1 MSLHPF
7 SPLNVGTDP
16 RTVHLPGHMSTTT
29 TIIDGKNG
37 SVPSSSMKVGKKS
50 VTEDLVT
57 TFSSPAAWLLVVAL
71 IVTWS
76 AVAIVM
82 FDLVDYKDLA
92 GIATYAQHCDDPC
105 FPPGRSVHKLSTEP
119 LRIIHETLE
128 ESSDWIYGFFSLL
141 SDIVWSDDDDSDEG
155 EVEPS
160 LKKEIQKQKTERP
173 EKRTPA
179 KAHRDKPE
187 KQDKIERKEP
197 PKVTSKD
204 KLERQEKPE
213 KKERHAAVHKE
224 KPEKPEKQ
232 EKKVLPKVTQKD
244 APERHEKAEKKPPPK
259 EEKKVKSTKVEAK
272 VKKEVKDGKGE
283 AKMTTEKVKQAETK
297 TTETGLIKAKTKVKE
312 EKALQT
318 VTKSDKKDQYAFCRY
333 VIDMFAQGDFYPGA
347 GHKEFAPPRLLLEH
361 SPRKKP
367 AAIEEEKSV
376 VVPREVKKRKEEKKK
391 SDEKKSMTETKV
403 KEKTGTRE
411 KAHEKTTVP
420 EIKKAD
426 ISVLAAKC
434 SSYFEFKTD
443 HFSCRDKKEAAV
455 SKELKKPAKAPAAN
469 PAIKKAAA
477 PGKTT
482 KKEAKVHA
490 VETPKL
496 KAGLEKKEAKATK
509 AAVQDKPKMK
519 QGNPGKDKEL
529 KSPAATKVKDHAKE
543 KKGKNPTSL
552 KEKVITG
559 PSNVT
564 KEARLSPPSL
574 QKRADSLK
582 GKNPKNL
589 ESLREK
595 ETGKRKDV
603 KPPTALKEKDSSKQ
617 KEIKASTNPKEK
629 AAVKKEEKKA
639 TSENPH
645 EHKHERVK
653 HEKAV
658 SQTKPEEK
666 MKQQKTTPTEKS
678 AQAKPTK
685 HETVK
690 HEKDIPLTKP
700 VKPKNTAK
708 PTAEIPTSATKKPK
722 TIKEK
727 EEKTTVKKQLKDEK
741 TKVKEDP
748 RHQNLT
754 SGKIRVQ
761 NRLRKLKVHKSMGRD
776 KIQPWVLK
784 ELAEEVAMPL
794 PNIFEKS
801 WQSGGVPTDWKRGN
815 IIPIFKKGDK
825 EEAGYDRSV
834 SLTPGSG
841 KIMEQLI
848 LETLLRHKLNNEMI
862 GNSQH
867 GITKVKSCLTNFLSF
882 YHRVTAVVDEGRATG
897 IISLDLNQGTVPR
910 DIYVSKMERRGSD
923 EWATGWIKNWLDDHA
938 QSVEVSGAMS
948 KWKAVPSG
956 VPQGSVFG
964 LVLFNIFIGDMDSG
978 FQCTLS
984 EFTDDTQ
991 MCDAVN
997 TLEGR
1002 NNTQRD
1008 LVRLERWA
1016 QVILMKLNNAKCEV
1030 LHLVWGSPKNNFRL
1044 GREWK
1049 EASAGEKDLGL
1060 LVNERLDM
1068 TQQCVLEVKKAVCIL
1083 GCIKSSV
1090 ASTSKEVILSLY
1102 SALVRPQL
1110 EYCVQDWE
1118 PEHKKDVDMLE
1129 QVQKGVIK
1137 LSTGLEHISYEDRL
1151 REMGHFSLEKRRL
1164 RGYLITIFQY
1174 LQGACKRAKE
1184 GHFTTACSDRENG
1197 FKLKEVGFSLDIRE
1211 KVFTM
1216 RVVRLWNRLPRE
1228 VVASPSLEVFKARLG
1243 GTLRYLV

>member
-1 MSLHPF
+1 MAEI
-7 SPLNVGTDP
+7 TAE
-16 RTVHLPGHMSTTT
+16 GHMSTTT

-37 SVPSSSMKVGKKS
+37 SVPSSSMRVGKKS
-50 VTEDLVT
+50 VTEDFVN

-92 GIATYAQHCDDPC
+92 GIAQHCDDPC

-179 KAHRDKPE
+179 KATQRDKPE
-187 KQDKIERKEP
+187 KQEKTERKEP

-232 EKKVLPKVTQKD
+232 EKKVPPKVTQKD
-244 APERHEKAEKKPPPK
+244 APERHEKTEKKTPPK

-283 AKMTTEKVKQAETK
+283 AKMAEKVKQAETK

-391 SDEKKSMTETKV
+391 SDEKKTMTETKV
-403 KEKTGTRE
+403 KEKTGKKE
-411 KAHEKTTVP
+411 KAHEKTSVP
-420 EIKKAD
+420 EIKKA
-426 ISVLAAKC
+426 
-434 SSYFEFKTD
+434 
-443 HFSCRDKKEAAV
+443 DKKEAAV

-490 VETPKL
+490 
-496 KAGLEKKEAKATK
+496 GLEKKEGKATK
-509 AAVQDKPKMK
+509 AAVQD
-519 QGNPGKDKEL
+519 PGKDKEL
-529 KSPAATKVKDHAKE
+529 KSPAATKNKEHAKVKE
-543 KKGKNPTSL
+543 RKNPTSL

-564 KEARLSPPSL
+564 KEARFSPPSL
-574 QKRADSLK
+574 QKRADPLK
-582 GKNPKNL
+582 VKNLKNP
-589 ESLREK
+589 ESIREK

-603 KPPTALKEKDSSKQ
+603 KPPTAFKEKDSSKR
-617 KEIKASTNPKEK
+617 KEIKASNNPKEK
-629 AAVKKEEKKA
+629 AAVKKEGEKKA
-639 TSENPH
+639 TSENTH
-645 EHKHERVK
+645 EHKHERAK
-653 HEKAV
+653 REKAV
-658 SQTKPEEK
+658 SQSKPEEK

-678 AQAKPTK
+678 AQAKPAK
-685 HETVK
+685 HEAIR
-690 HEKDIPLTKP
+690 HEKDVPLTKP

-727 EEKTTVKKQLKDEK
+727 EEKTTTKKQLKDEK
-741 TKVKEDP
+741 PKVKEDP

-754 SGKIRVQ
+754 SGKDRVQ
-761 NRLRKLKVHKSMGRD
+761 TRLRNLKVYKSMGPD
-776 KIQPWVLK
+776 KILPWVLK
-784 ELAEEVAMPL
+784 ELAEEAAMPL
-794 PNIFEKS
+794 SNIFEKS
-801 WQSGGVPTDWKRGN
+801 WQSGGVPTDLKKGN
-815 IIPIFKKGDK
+815 IMPIFKKGDQ
-825 EEAGYDRSV
+825 EEPGNDRSV
-834 SLTPGSG
+834 SLPPVSG
-841 KIMEQLI
+841 KIMEKLL
-848 LETLLRHKLNNEMI
+848 LETLLRHKENNEMT
-862 GNSQH
+862 GDSQY
-867 GITKVKSCLTNFLSF
+867 GMTKVESCLTNFLAS
-882 YHRVTAVVDEGRATG
+882 YDRVTAVVDEGRATG
-897 IISLDLNQGTVPR
+897 IISLDLNKGTVPH

-938 QSVEVSGAMS
+938 QSAEVSGAMS
-948 KWKAVPSG
+948 KWKAVPRG

-964 LVLFNIFIGDMDSG
+964 LVLFNIFIADMESG

-984 EFTDDTQ
+984 EFTDDSDDTQ

-1002 NNTQRD
+1002 NNTQKD
-1008 LVRLERWA
+1008 LVRFERWA
-1016 QVILMKLNNAKCEV
+1016 QVILMKFNNAKCEV
-1030 LHLVWGSPKNNFRL
+1030 LHLVWRSPKNSFRL

-1049 EASAGEKDLGL
+1049 ETRAGETDLGL
-1060 LVNERLDM
+1060 PVHENLDM

-1129 QVQKGVIK
+1129 QVQEGVIK
-1137 LSTGLEHISYEDRL
+1137 LSPGLEHISYEDRL
-1151 REMGHFSLEKRRL
+1151 REMGQFSLEKRRL
-1164 RGYLITIFQY
+1164 RGYLIAVFQY

-1184 GHFTTACSDRENG
+1184 GLVTTACSDRENG
-1197 FKLKEVGFSLDIRE
+1197 FKLKDVGFSLDIRE
-1211 KVFTM
+1211 KVFTV

-1228 VVASPSLEVFKARLG
+1228 VVDSPSLEVFKARLG
-1243 GTLRYLV
+1243 RTLRYLV

>member
-1 MSLHPF
+1 MAEI
-7 SPLNVGTDP
+7 TAE
-16 RTVHLPGHMSTTT
+16 GHMSTTT

-50 VTEDLVT
+50 VTEDFVN

-92 GIATYAQHCDDPC
+92 GIAQHCDDPC

-179 KAHRDKPE
+179 KATQRDKPE
-187 KQDKIERKEP
+187 KPEKTERKEP

-204 KLERQEKPE
+204 KLERLEKPE

-224 KPEKPEKQ
+224 KSEKPEKQ
-232 EKKVLPKVTQKD
+232 EKKAPSKVTQKD
-244 APERHEKAEKKPPPK
+244 APERHEKTEKKPPPK
-259 EEKKVKSTKVEAK
+259 EEKKVKGTKVEAK

-283 AKMTTEKVKQAETK
+283 AKTAEKVKQAETK

-367 AAIEEEKSV
+367 AAIEEEEKSV

-391 SDEKKSMTETKV
+391 SDEKKTMTETKV
-403 KEKTGTRE
+403 KEKTGKKE
-411 KAHEKTTVP
+411 KAHEKTAVP
-420 EIKKAD
+420 EIKKA
-426 ISVLAAKC
+426 
-434 SSYFEFKTD
+434 
-443 HFSCRDKKEAAV
+443 DKKEAAV

-477 PGKTT
+477 PEPHKKEKIMESGKTT

-490 VETPKL
+490 AVETLKPK
-496 KAGLEKKEAKATK
+496 GLEKKEGKAMK
-509 AAVQDKPKMK
+509 AAVQDKAKMK

-529 KSPAATKVKDHAKE
+529 KSPAATKNKEHAKVKE
-543 KKGKNPTSL
+543 GKNPTSL

-564 KEARLSPPSL
+564 KEARLSPPNL

-582 GKNPKNL
+582 VKNLKNP
-589 ESLREK
+589 ESIREK
-595 ETGKRKDV
+595 EAGKRKDV
-603 KPPTALKEKDSSKQ
+603 KPPTALKEKDSSKR
-617 KEIKASTNPKEK
+617 KEIKASNNPKEK
-629 AAVKKEEKKA
+629 AAVKKEGEKKA

-653 HEKAV
+653 REKAV
-658 SQTKPEEK
+658 SQSKPEEK

-678 AQAKPTK
+678 AQAKPAK
-685 HETVK
+685 HEAVR
-690 HEKDIPLTKP
+690 HEKDVPLTKP

-727 EEKTTVKKQLKDEK
+727 EEKTTAKKQLKDEK

-754 SGKIRVQ
+754 SGKDRVQ
-761 NRLRKLKVHKSMGRD
+761 NHLRNLKVYKSMGPD

-794 PNIFEKS
+794 SNIFEKS
-801 WQSGGVPTDWKRGN
+801 WQSGGVPTDWKKGN
-815 IIPIFKKGDK
+815 IVPIFKKGDK
-825 EEAGYDRSV
+825 GEPGNDRSV
-834 SLTPGSG
+834 SLPSVSG
-841 KIMEQLI
+841 KIMEQLL
-848 LETLLRHKLNNEMI
+848 LETLLMHKENNEMI

-867 GITKVKSCLTNFLSF
+867 GMTKEKSCLTNFLAF
-882 YHRVTAVVDEGRATG
+882 YDRVTAVVDEGRATG
-897 IISLDLNQGTVPR
+897 IISLDLNKDTVPH

-938 QSVEVSGAMS
+938 QNVEVSGAMS
-948 KWKAVPSG
+948 KWKAVPSS

-964 LVLFNIFIGDMDSG
+964 LVLFNIFISDMESG

-984 EFTDDTQ
+984 EFPDDTDDTEV
-991 MCDAVN
+991 CDAVN

-1016 QVILMKLNNAKCEV
+1016 QVILMKFNNAKCEV
-1030 LHLVWGSPKNNFRL
+1030 LHLVWRSPKNNFRL
-1044 GREWK
+1044 GTEWK
-1049 EASAGEKDLGL
+1049 EAKAGEKDLGL
-1060 LVNERLDM
+1060 PVHEKLDM

-1090 ASTSKEVILSLY
+1090 TSTSKEVILSLY

-1110 EYCVQDWE
+1110 EYCFQDWE

-1129 QVQKGVIK
+1129 QVQEGVIK
-1137 LSTGLEHISYEDRL
+1137 LRSGLEHISYEDRL
-1151 REMGHFSLEKRRL
+1151 REMGQFSLEKRRL
-1164 RGYLITIFQY
+1164 RGYLITVFQY
-1174 LQGACKRAKE
+1174 IQGACKRANE
-1184 GHFTTACSDRENG
+1184 RLFTTACSDRENG

-1211 KVFTM
+1211 KVFTV
-1216 RVVRLWNRLPRE
+1216 RVVRLWNRLPKE
-1228 VVASPSLEVFKARLG
+1228 VVDSPSVEVFKARLG
-1243 GTLRYLV
+1243 RTLRYLV

>member
-1 MSLHPF
+1 MAEI
-7 SPLNVGTDP
+7 TAE
-16 RTVHLPGHMSTTT
+16 GHMSTTT

-37 SVPSSSMKVGKKS
+37 SVPSSSMRVGKKS
-50 VTEDLVT
+50 VTEDFVN

-92 GIATYAQHCDDPC
+92 GIAQHCDDPC

-179 KAHRDKPE
+179 KATQRDKPE
-187 KQDKIERKEP
+187 KQEKTERKEP

-232 EKKVLPKVTQKD
+232 EKKAPPKVTQKD
-244 APERHEKAEKKPPPK
+244 APERHEKTEKKTPPK

-283 AKMTTEKVKQAETK
+283 AKMAEKVKQAETK

-391 SDEKKSMTETKV
+391 SDEKKTMTETKV
-403 KEKTGTRE
+403 KEKTGKKE
-411 KAHEKTTVP
+411 KAHEKISVP
-420 EIKKAD
+420 EIKKA
-426 ISVLAAKC
+426 
-434 SSYFEFKTD
+434 
-443 HFSCRDKKEAAV
+443 DKKEAAV

-490 VETPKL
+490 
-496 KAGLEKKEAKATK
+496 GLEKKEGKATK

-529 KSPAATKVKDHAKE
+529 KSPAATKNKEHAKVKE
-543 KKGKNPTSL
+543 KKNPTSL

-564 KEARLSPPSL
+564 KEARFSPPSL
-574 QKRADSLK
+574 QKRADPLK
-582 GKNPKNL
+582 VKNLKNP
-589 ESLREK
+589 ESIREK

-603 KPPTALKEKDSSKQ
+603 KPPTAFKEKDSSKR
-617 KEIKASTNPKEK
+617 KEIKASNNPKEK
-629 AAVKKEEKKA
+629 AAVKKEGEKKA
-639 TSENPH
+639 TSENTH
-645 EHKHERVK
+645 EHKHERAK
-653 HEKAV
+653 REKAV
-658 SQTKPEEK
+658 SQSKPEEK

-678 AQAKPTK
+678 AQAKPAK
-685 HETVK
+685 HEAIR
-690 HEKDIPLTKP
+690 HEKDVPLTKP

-727 EEKTTVKKQLKDEK
+727 EEKTTTKKQLKDEK
-741 TKVKEDP
+741 PKVKEDP

-754 SGKIRVQ
+754 SGKDRVQ
-761 NRLRKLKVHKSMGRD
+761 TRLRNLKVYKSMGPD
-776 KIQPWVLK
+776 KILPWVLK
-784 ELAEEVAMPL
+784 ELAEEAAMPL
-794 PNIFEKS
+794 SNIFEKS
-801 WQSGGVPTDWKRGN
+801 WQSGGVPTDLKKGN
-815 IIPIFKKGDK
+815 IMPIFKMGDK
-825 EEAGYDRSV
+825 EEPGNDRSV
-834 SLTPGSG
+834 SLPPVSG
-841 KIMEQLI
+841 KIMEKLL
-848 LETLLRHKLNNEMI
+848 LETLLRHKENNEMT
-862 GNSQH
+862 GDSQY
-867 GITKVKSCLTNFLSF
+867 GMTKVESCLTNFLAS
-882 YHRVTAVVDEGRATG
+882 YDRVTAVVDEGRATG
-897 IISLDLNQGTVPR
+897 IISLDLNKGTVPH

-923 EWATGWIKNWLDDHA
+923 EWVTGWIKNWLDDHA
-938 QSVEVSGAMS
+938 QSAEVSGAMS
-948 KWKAVPSG
+948 KWKAVPRG

-964 LVLFNIFIGDMDSG
+964 LVLFNIFIADMESG

-984 EFTDDTQ
+984 EFTDDSDDTDDTQ

-1002 NNTQRD
+1002 NNTQKD
-1008 LVRLERWA
+1008 LVRFERWA
-1016 QVILMKLNNAKCEV
+1016 QVILMKFNNAKCEV
-1030 LHLVWGSPKNNFRL
+1030 LHLVWRSPKNSFRL

-1049 EASAGEKDLGL
+1049 ETRAGETDLGP
-1060 LVNERLDM
+1060 VHENLDM

-1129 QVQKGVIK
+1129 QVQEGVIK
-1137 LSTGLEHISYEDRL
+1137 LSPGLEHISYEDRL
-1151 REMGHFSLEKRRL
+1151 REMGQFSLEKRRL
-1164 RGYLITIFQY
+1164 RGYLITVFQY

-1184 GHFTTACSDRENG
+1184 GLVTTACSDRENG

-1211 KVFTM
+1211 KVFTV

-1228 VVASPSLEVFKARLG
+1228 VVDSPSLEVFKARLG
-1243 GTLRYLV
+1243 RTLRYLV

>member
-1 MSLHPF
+1 MAEI
-7 SPLNVGTDP
+7 TAE
-16 RTVHLPGHMSTTT
+16 GHMSTTT

-37 SVPSSSMKVGKKS
+37 SVPSSSMRVGKKS
-50 VTEDLVT
+50 VTEDFVN

-92 GIATYAQHCDDPC
+92 GIAQHCDDPC

-179 KAHRDKPE
+179 KATQRDKPE
-187 KQDKIERKEP
+187 KQEKTERKEP

-232 EKKVLPKVTQKD
+232 EKKAPPKVTQKD
-244 APERHEKAEKKPPPK
+244 APERHEKTEKKTPPK

-283 AKMTTEKVKQAETK
+283 AKMAEKVKQAETK

-391 SDEKKSMTETKV
+391 SDEKKTMTETKV
-403 KEKTGTRE
+403 KEKTGKKE
-411 KAHEKTTVP
+411 KAHEKISVP
-420 EIKKAD
+420 EIKKA
-426 ISVLAAKC
+426 
-434 SSYFEFKTD
+434 
-443 HFSCRDKKEAAV
+443 DKKEAAV

-490 VETPKL
+490 
-496 KAGLEKKEAKATK
+496 GLEKKEGKATK
-509 AAVQDKPKMK
+509 AAVQD
-519 QGNPGKDKEL
+519 PGKDKEL
-529 KSPAATKVKDHAKE
+529 KSPAATKNKEHAKVKE
-543 KKGKNPTSL
+543 KKNPTSL

-564 KEARLSPPSL
+564 KEARFSPPSL
-574 QKRADSLK
+574 QKRADPLK
-582 GKNPKNL
+582 VKNLKNP
-589 ESLREK
+589 ESIREK

-603 KPPTALKEKDSSKQ
+603 KPPTAFKEKDSSKR
-617 KEIKASTNPKEK
+617 KEIKASNNPKEK
-629 AAVKKEEKKA
+629 AAVKKEGEKKA
-639 TSENPH
+639 TSENTH
-645 EHKHERVK
+645 EHKHERAK
-653 HEKAV
+653 REKAV
-658 SQTKPEEK
+658 SQSKPEEK

-678 AQAKPTK
+678 AQAKPAK
-685 HETVK
+685 HEAIR
-690 HEKDIPLTKP
+690 HEKDVPLTKP

-727 EEKTTVKKQLKDEK
+727 EEKTTTKKQLKDEK
-741 TKVKEDP
+741 PKVKEDP

-754 SGKIRVQ
+754 SGKDRVQ
-761 NRLRKLKVHKSMGRD
+761 TRLRNLKVYKSMGPD
-776 KIQPWVLK
+776 KILPWVLK
-784 ELAEEVAMPL
+784 ELAEEAAMPL
-794 PNIFEKS
+794 SNIFEKS
-801 WQSGGVPTDWKRGN
+801 WQSGGVPTDLKKGN
-815 IIPIFKKGDK
+815 IMPIFKMGDK
-825 EEAGYDRSV
+825 EEPGNDRSV
-834 SLTPGSG
+834 SLPPVSG
-841 KIMEQLI
+841 KIMEKLL
-848 LETLLRHKLNNEMI
+848 LETLLRHKENNEMT
-862 GNSQH
+862 GDSQY
-867 GITKVKSCLTNFLSF
+867 GMTKVESCLTNFLAS
-882 YHRVTAVVDEGRATG
+882 YDRVTAVVDEGRATG
-897 IISLDLNQGTVPR
+897 IISLDLNKGTVPH

-923 EWATGWIKNWLDDHA
+923 EWVTGWIKNWLDDHA
-938 QSVEVSGAMS
+938 QSAEVSGAMS
-948 KWKAVPSG
+948 KWKAVPRG

-964 LVLFNIFIGDMDSG
+964 LVLFNIFIADMESG

-984 EFTDDTQ
+984 EFTDDSDDTDDTQ

-1002 NNTQRD
+1002 NNTQKD
-1008 LVRLERWA
+1008 LVRFERWA
-1016 QVILMKLNNAKCEV
+1016 QVILMKFNNAKCEV
-1030 LHLVWGSPKNNFRL
+1030 LHLVWRSPKNSFRL

-1049 EASAGEKDLGL
+1049 ETRAGETDLGP
-1060 LVNERLDM
+1060 VHENLDM

-1129 QVQKGVIK
+1129 QVQEGVIK
-1137 LSTGLEHISYEDRL
+1137 LSPGLEHISYEDRL
-1151 REMGHFSLEKRRL
+1151 REMGQFSLEKRRL
-1164 RGYLITIFQY
+1164 RGYLITVFQY

-1184 GHFTTACSDRENG
+1184 GLVTTACSDRENG

-1211 KVFTM
+1211 KVFTV

-1228 VVASPSLEVFKARLG
+1228 VVDSPSLEVFKARLG
-1243 GTLRYLV
+1243 RTLRYLV

>member
-1 MSLHPF
+1 MAEI
-7 SPLNVGTDP
+7 TAE
-16 RTVHLPGHMSTTT
+16 GHMSTTT

-37 SVPSSSMKVGKKS
+37 SLPSSSMRVGKKS
-50 VTEDLVT
+50 VTEDFVN

-92 GIATYAQHCDDPC
+92 GIAQHCDDPC

-179 KAHRDKPE
+179 KATQRDKPE
-187 KQDKIERKEP
+187 KQEKTERKEP

-232 EKKVLPKVTQKD
+232 EKKVPPKVTQKD
-244 APERHEKAEKKPPPK
+244 APERHEKTEKKTPPK

-283 AKMTTEKVKQAETK
+283 AKMAEKVKQAETK

-391 SDEKKSMTETKV
+391 SDEKKTMTETKV
-403 KEKTGTRE
+403 KEKTGKKE
-411 KAHEKTTVP
+411 KAHEKTSVP
-420 EIKKAD
+420 EIKKA
-426 ISVLAAKC
+426 
-434 SSYFEFKTD
+434 
-443 HFSCRDKKEAAV
+443 DKKEAAV

-477 PGKTT
+477 PEPHKKEKIMESGKTT

-490 VETPKL
+490 
-496 KAGLEKKEAKATK
+496 GLEKKEGKATK
-509 AAVQDKPKMK
+509 AAVQD
-519 QGNPGKDKEL
+519 PGKDKEL
-529 KSPAATKVKDHAKE
+529 KSPAATKNKEHAKVKE
-543 KKGKNPTSL
+543 RKNPTSL

-564 KEARLSPPSL
+564 KEARFSPPSL
-574 QKRADSLK
+574 QKRADPLK
-582 GKNPKNL
+582 VKNLKNP
-589 ESLREK
+589 ESIKEK

-603 KPPTALKEKDSSKQ
+603 KPPTAFKEKDSSKR
-617 KEIKASTNPKEK
+617 KEIKASNNPKEK
-629 AAVKKEEKKA
+629 AAVKKEGEKKA
-639 TSENPH
+639 TSENTH
-645 EHKHERVK
+645 EHKHERAK
-653 HEKAV
+653 REKAV
-658 SQTKPEEK
+658 SQSKPEEK

-678 AQAKPTK
+678 AQAKPAK
-685 HETVK
+685 HEAIR
-690 HEKDIPLTKP
+690 HEKDVPLTKP

-727 EEKTTVKKQLKDEK
+727 EEKTTTKKQLKDEK
-741 TKVKEDP
+741 PKVKEDP

-754 SGKIRVQ
+754 SGKDQVQ
-761 NRLRKLKVHKSMGRD
+761 TRLRNLKVYKSMGPD
-776 KIQPWVLK
+776 KILPWVLK
-784 ELAEEVAMPL
+784 ELAEEAAMPL
-794 PNIFEKS
+794 SNIFEKS
-801 WQSGGVPTDWKRGN
+801 WQSGGVPTDLKKGN
-815 IIPIFKKGDK
+815 IMPIFKKGDQ
-825 EEAGYDRSV
+825 EEPGNDRSV
-834 SLTPGSG
+834 SLPPVSG
-841 KIMEQLI
+841 KIMEKLL
-848 LETLLRHKLNNEMI
+848 LETLLRHKENNEMT
-862 GNSQH
+862 GDSQY
-867 GITKVKSCLTNFLSF
+867 GMTKVESCLTNFLAS
-882 YHRVTAVVDEGRATG
+882 YDRVTAVVDEGRATG
-897 IISLDLNQGTVPR
+897 IISLDLNKGTVPH

-938 QSVEVSGAMS
+938 QSAEVSGAMS
-948 KWKAVPSG
+948 KWKAVPRG

-964 LVLFNIFIGDMDSG
+964 LVLFNIFIADMESG

-984 EFTDDTQ
+984 EFTDDSDDTDDTQ

-1002 NNTQRD
+1002 NNTQKD
-1008 LVRLERWA
+1008 LVRFERWA
-1016 QVILMKLNNAKCEV
+1016 QVILMKFNNAKCEV
-1030 LHLVWGSPKNNFRL
+1030 LHLVWRSPKNSFRL

-1049 EASAGEKDLGL
+1049 ETRAGETDLGL
-1060 LVNERLDM
+1060 PVHENLDM

-1129 QVQKGVIK
+1129 QVQEGVIK
-1137 LSTGLEHISYEDRL
+1137 LSPGLEHISYEDRL
-1151 REMGHFSLEKRRL
+1151 REMGQFSLEKRRL
-1164 RGYLITIFQY
+1164 RGYLIAVFQY

-1184 GHFTTACSDRENG
+1184 GLVTTACSDRENG

-1211 KVFTM
+1211 KVFTV

-1228 VVASPSLEVFKARLG
+1228 VVDSPSLEVFKARLG
-1243 GTLRYLV
+1243 RTLRYLV

>member
-1 MSLHPF
+1 MAEI
-7 SPLNVGTDP
+7 TAE
-16 RTVHLPGHMSTTT
+16 GHMSTTT

-37 SVPSSSMKVGKKS
+37 SVPSSSMRVGKKS
-50 VTEDLVT
+50 VTEDFVN

-92 GIATYAQHCDDPC
+92 
-105 FPPGRSVHKLSTEP
+105 GRSVHKLSTEP

-179 KAHRDKPE
+179 KATQRDKPE
-187 KQDKIERKEP
+187 KQEKTERKEP

-232 EKKVLPKVTQKD
+232 EKKAPPKVTQKD
-244 APERHEKAEKKPPPK
+244 APERHEKTEKKTPPK

-283 AKMTTEKVKQAETK
+283 AKMAEKVKQAETK

-391 SDEKKSMTETKV
+391 SDEKKTMTETKV
-403 KEKTGTRE
+403 KEKTGKKE
-411 KAHEKTTVP
+411 KAHEKISVP
-420 EIKKAD
+420 EIKKA
-426 ISVLAAKC
+426 
-434 SSYFEFKTD
+434 
-443 HFSCRDKKEAAV
+443 DKKEAAV

-477 PGKTT
+477 PEPHKKEKIMESGKTT

-490 VETPKL
+490 AVETPKS
-496 KAGLEKKEAKATK
+496 KAGLEKKEGKATK

-529 KSPAATKVKDHAKE
+529 KSPAATKNKEHAKVKE
-543 KKGKNPTSL
+543 KKNPTSL

-564 KEARLSPPSL
+564 KEARFSPPSL
-574 QKRADSLK
+574 QKRADPLK
-582 GKNPKNL
+582 VKNLKNP
-589 ESLREK
+589 ESIREK

-603 KPPTALKEKDSSKQ
+603 KPPTAFKEKDSSKR
-617 KEIKASTNPKEK
+617 KEIKASNNPKEK
-629 AAVKKEEKKA
+629 AAVKKEGEKKA
-639 TSENPH
+639 TSENTH
-645 EHKHERVK
+645 EHKHERAK
-653 HEKAV
+653 REKAV
-658 SQTKPEEK
+658 SQSKPEEK

-678 AQAKPTK
+678 AQAKPAK
-685 HETVK
+685 HEAIR
-690 HEKDIPLTKP
+690 HEKDVPLTKP

-727 EEKTTVKKQLKDEK
+727 EEKTTTKKQLKDEK
-741 TKVKEDP
+741 PKVKEDP

-754 SGKIRVQ
+754 SGKDRVQ
-761 NRLRKLKVHKSMGRD
+761 TRLRNLKVYKSMGPD
-776 KIQPWVLK
+776 KILPWVLK
-784 ELAEEVAMPL
+784 ELAEEAAMPL
-794 PNIFEKS
+794 SNIFEKS
-801 WQSGGVPTDWKRGN
+801 WQSGGVPTDLKKGN
-815 IIPIFKKGDK
+815 IMPIFKMGDK
-825 EEAGYDRSV
+825 EEPGNDRSV
-834 SLTPGSG
+834 SLPPVSG
-841 KIMEQLI
+841 KIMEKLL
-848 LETLLRHKLNNEMI
+848 LETLLRHKENNEMT
-862 GNSQH
+862 GDSQY
-867 GITKVKSCLTNFLSF
+867 GMTKVESCLTNFLAS
-882 YHRVTAVVDEGRATG
+882 YDRVTAVVDEGRATG
-897 IISLDLNQGTVPR
+897 IISLDLNKGTVPH

-923 EWATGWIKNWLDDHA
+923 EWVTGWIKNWLDDHA
-938 QSVEVSGAMS
+938 QSAEVSGAMS
-948 KWKAVPSG
+948 KWKAVPRG

-964 LVLFNIFIGDMDSG
+964 LVLFNIFIADMESG

-984 EFTDDTQ
+984 EFTDDSDDTDDTQ

-1002 NNTQRD
+1002 NNTQKD
-1008 LVRLERWA
+1008 LVRFERWA
-1016 QVILMKLNNAKCEV
+1016 QVILMKFNNAKCEV
-1030 LHLVWGSPKNNFRL
+1030 LHLVWRSPKNSFRL

-1049 EASAGEKDLGL
+1049 ETRAGETDLGP
-1060 LVNERLDM
+1060 VHENLDM

-1129 QVQKGVIK
+1129 QVQEGVIK
-1137 LSTGLEHISYEDRL
+1137 LSPGLEHISYEDRL
-1151 REMGHFSLEKRRL
+1151 REMGQFSLEKRRL
-1164 RGYLITIFQY
+1164 RGYLITVFQY

-1184 GHFTTACSDRENG
+1184 GLVTTACSDRENG

-1211 KVFTM
+1211 KVFTV

-1228 VVASPSLEVFKARLG
+1228 VVDSPSLEVFKARLG
-1243 GTLRYLV
+1243 RTLRYLV

>member
-1 MSLHPF
+1 MAEI
-7 SPLNVGTDP
+7 TAE
-16 RTVHLPGHMSTTT
+16 GHMSTTT

-37 SVPSSSMKVGKKS
+37 SLPSSSMRVGKKS
-50 VTEDLVT
+50 VTEDFVN

-92 GIATYAQHCDDPC
+92 GIAQHCDDPC

-179 KAHRDKPE
+179 KATQRDKPE
-187 KQDKIERKEP
+187 KQEKTERKEP

-232 EKKVLPKVTQKD
+232 EKKVPPKVTQKD
-244 APERHEKAEKKPPPK
+244 APERHEKTEKKTPPK

-283 AKMTTEKVKQAETK
+283 AKMAEKVKQAETK

-391 SDEKKSMTETKV
+391 SDEKKTMTETKV
-403 KEKTGTRE
+403 KEKTGKKE
-411 KAHEKTTVP
+411 KAHEKTSVP
-420 EIKKAD
+420 EIKKA
-426 ISVLAAKC
+426 
-434 SSYFEFKTD
+434 
-443 HFSCRDKKEAAV
+443 DKKEAAV
-455 SKELKKPAKAPAAN
+455 SKELKKPH
-469 PAIKKAAA
+469 KKEKIMES
-477 PGKTT
+477 GKTT

-490 VETPKL
+490 
-496 KAGLEKKEAKATK
+496 GLEKKEGKATK

-529 KSPAATKVKDHAKE
+529 KSPAATKNKEHAKVKE
-543 KKGKNPTSL
+543 RKNPTSL

-564 KEARLSPPSL
+564 KEARFSPPSL
-574 QKRADSLK
+574 QKRADPLK
-582 GKNPKNL
+582 VKNLKNP
-589 ESLREK
+589 ESIKEK

-603 KPPTALKEKDSSKQ
+603 KPPTAFKEKDSSKR
-617 KEIKASTNPKEK
+617 KEIKASNNPKEK
-629 AAVKKEEKKA
+629 AAVKKEGEKKA
-639 TSENPH
+639 TSENTH
-645 EHKHERVK
+645 EHKHERAK
-653 HEKAV
+653 REKAV
-658 SQTKPEEK
+658 SQSKPEEK

-678 AQAKPTK
+678 AQAKPAK
-685 HETVK
+685 HEAIR
-690 HEKDIPLTKP
+690 HEKDVPLTKP

-727 EEKTTVKKQLKDEK
+727 EEKTTTKKQLKDEK
-741 TKVKEDP
+741 PKVKEDP

-754 SGKIRVQ
+754 SGKDQVQ
-761 NRLRKLKVHKSMGRD
+761 TRLRNLKVYKSMGPD
-776 KIQPWVLK
+776 KILPWVLK
-784 ELAEEVAMPL
+784 ELAEEAAMPL
-794 PNIFEKS
+794 SNIFEKS
-801 WQSGGVPTDWKRGN
+801 WQSGGVPTDLKKGN
-815 IIPIFKKGDK
+815 IMPIFKKGDQ
-825 EEAGYDRSV
+825 EEPGNDRSV
-834 SLTPGSG
+834 SLPPVSG
-841 KIMEQLI
+841 KIMEKLL
-848 LETLLRHKLNNEMI
+848 LETLLRHKENNEMT
-862 GNSQH
+862 GDSQY
-867 GITKVKSCLTNFLSF
+867 GMTKVESCLTNFLAS
-882 YHRVTAVVDEGRATG
+882 YDRVTAVVDEGRATG
-897 IISLDLNQGTVPR
+897 IISLDLNKGTVPH

-938 QSVEVSGAMS
+938 QSAEVSGAMS
-948 KWKAVPSG
+948 KWKAVPRG

-964 LVLFNIFIGDMDSG
+964 LVLFNIFIADMESG

-984 EFTDDTQ
+984 EFTDDSDDTDDTQ

-1002 NNTQRD
+1002 NNTQKD
-1008 LVRLERWA
+1008 LVRFERWA
-1016 QVILMKLNNAKCEV
+1016 QVILMKFNNAKCEV
-1030 LHLVWGSPKNNFRL
+1030 LHLVWRSPKNSFRL

-1049 EASAGEKDLGL
+1049 ETRAGETDLGL
-1060 LVNERLDM
+1060 PVHENLDM

-1129 QVQKGVIK
+1129 QVQEGVIK
-1137 LSTGLEHISYEDRL
+1137 LSPGLEHISYEDRL
-1151 REMGHFSLEKRRL
+1151 REMGQFSLEKRRL
-1164 RGYLITIFQY
+1164 RGYLIAVFQY

-1184 GHFTTACSDRENG
+1184 GLVTTACSDRENG

-1211 KVFTM
+1211 KVFTV

-1228 VVASPSLEVFKARLG
+1228 VVDSPSLEVFKARLG
-1243 GTLRYLV
+1243 RTLRYLV

>member
-1 MSLHPF
+1 MAEI
-7 SPLNVGTDP
+7 TAE
-16 RTVHLPGHMSTTT
+16 GHMSTTT

-37 SVPSSSMKVGKKS
+37 SVPSSSMRVGKKS
-50 VTEDLVT
+50 VTEDFVN

-92 GIATYAQHCDDPC
+92 GIAQHCDDPC

-179 KAHRDKPE
+179 KATQRDKPE
-187 KQDKIERKEP
+187 KQEKTERKEP

-232 EKKVLPKVTQKD
+232 EKKAPPKVTQKD
-244 APERHEKAEKKPPPK
+244 APERHEKTEKKTPPK

-283 AKMTTEKVKQAETK
+283 AKMAEKVKQAETK

-391 SDEKKSMTETKV
+391 SDEKKTMTETKV
-403 KEKTGTRE
+403 KEKTGKKE
-411 KAHEKTTVP
+411 KAHEKISVP
-420 EIKKAD
+420 EIKKA
-426 ISVLAAKC
+426 
-434 SSYFEFKTD
+434 
-443 HFSCRDKKEAAV
+443 DKKEAAV

-477 PGKTT
+477 PEPHKKEKIMESGKTT

-490 VETPKL
+490 
-496 KAGLEKKEAKATK
+496 GLEKKEGKATK
-509 AAVQDKPKMK
+509 AAVQD
-519 QGNPGKDKEL
+519 PGKDKEL
-529 KSPAATKVKDHAKE
+529 KSPAATKNKEHAKVKE
-543 KKGKNPTSL
+543 KKNPTSL

-564 KEARLSPPSL
+564 KEARFSPPSL
-574 QKRADSLK
+574 QKRADPLK
-582 GKNPKNL
+582 VKNLKNP
-589 ESLREK
+589 ESIREK

-603 KPPTALKEKDSSKQ
+603 KPPTAFKEKDSSKR
-617 KEIKASTNPKEK
+617 KEIKASNNPKEK
-629 AAVKKEEKKA
+629 AAVKKEGEKKA
-639 TSENPH
+639 TSENTH
-645 EHKHERVK
+645 EHKHERAK
-653 HEKAV
+653 REKAV
-658 SQTKPEEK
+658 SQSKPEEK

-678 AQAKPTK
+678 AQAKPAK
-685 HETVK
+685 HEAIR
-690 HEKDIPLTKP
+690 HEKDVPLTKP

-727 EEKTTVKKQLKDEK
+727 EEKTTTKKQLKDEK
-741 TKVKEDP
+741 PKVKEDP

-754 SGKIRVQ
+754 SGKDRVQ
-761 NRLRKLKVHKSMGRD
+761 TRLRNLKVYKSMGPD
-776 KIQPWVLK
+776 KILPWVLK
-784 ELAEEVAMPL
+784 ELAEEAAMPL
-794 PNIFEKS
+794 SNIFEKS
-801 WQSGGVPTDWKRGN
+801 WQSGGVPTDLKKGN
-815 IIPIFKKGDK
+815 IMPIFKMGDK
-825 EEAGYDRSV
+825 EEPGNDRSV
-834 SLTPGSG
+834 SLPPVSG
-841 KIMEQLI
+841 KIMEKLL
-848 LETLLRHKLNNEMI
+848 LETLLRHKENNEMT
-862 GNSQH
+862 GDSQY
-867 GITKVKSCLTNFLSF
+867 GMTKVESCLTNFLAS
-882 YHRVTAVVDEGRATG
+882 YDRVTAVVDEGRATG
-897 IISLDLNQGTVPR
+897 IISLDLNKGTVPH

-923 EWATGWIKNWLDDHA
+923 EWVTGWIKNWLDDHA
-938 QSVEVSGAMS
+938 QSAEVSGAMS
-948 KWKAVPSG
+948 KWKAVPRG

-964 LVLFNIFIGDMDSG
+964 LVLFNIFIADMESG

-984 EFTDDTQ
+984 EFTDDSDDTDDTQ

-1002 NNTQRD
+1002 NNTQKD
-1008 LVRLERWA
+1008 LVRFERWA
-1016 QVILMKLNNAKCEV
+1016 QVILMKFNNAKCEV
-1030 LHLVWGSPKNNFRL
+1030 LHLVWRSPKNSFRL

-1049 EASAGEKDLGL
+1049 ETRAGETDLGP
-1060 LVNERLDM
+1060 VHENLDM

-1129 QVQKGVIK
+1129 QVQEGVIK
-1137 LSTGLEHISYEDRL
+1137 LSPGLEHISYEDRL
-1151 REMGHFSLEKRRL
+1151 REMGQFSLEKRRL
-1164 RGYLITIFQY
+1164 RGYLITVFQY

-1184 GHFTTACSDRENG
+1184 GLVTTACSDRENG

-1211 KVFTM
+1211 KVFTV

-1228 VVASPSLEVFKARLG
+1228 VVDSPSLEVFKARLG
-1243 GTLRYLV
+1243 RTLRYLV

>member
-1 MSLHPF
+1 MQRMDAVTEGLLVF
-7 SPLNVGTDP
+7 SS
-16 RTVHLPGHMSTTT
+16 GHMSTTT

-160 LKKEIQKQKTERP
+160 LKKEIQKQKMERP

-187 KQDKIERKEP
+187 KQEKIERKEP

-283 AKMTTEKVKQAETK
+283 AKTTTEKVKQAETK

-367 AAIEEEKSV
+367 AAIEE
-376 VVPREVKKRKEEKKK
+376 RKEEKKK
-391 SDEKKSMTETKV
+391 SDEKKSTTETKV
-403 KEKTGTRE
+403 KEKTGKKE
-411 KAHEKTTVP
+411 KAHEKTAVP
-420 EIKKAD
+420 EIKKA
-426 ISVLAAKC
+426 
-434 SSYFEFKTD
+434 
-443 HFSCRDKKEAAV
+443 
-455 SKELKKPAKAPAAN
+455 
-469 PAIKKAAA
+469 
-477 PGKTT
+477 GKTT

-490 VETPKL
+490 AVETPTS

-529 KSPAATKVKDHAKE
+529 KSPAATKVKEHAKE
-543 KKGKNPTSL
+543 KEGKNPTSL

-582 GKNPKNL
+582 GKNPKNP

-603 KPPTALKEKDSSKQ
+603 KPPTALKEKDSSKR

-629 AAVKKEEKKA
+629 AAVKKEGEKKA

-658 SQTKPEEK
+658 SQNKPEEK

-690 HEKDIPLTKP
+690 HEKDVPLTKP

-727 EEKTTVKKQLKDEK
+727 EEKKTVKKQLKDEK

-754 SGKIRVQ
+754 SGKIRAQ
-761 NRLRKLKVHKSMGRD
+761 NRLRSLKVHKSMGPD

-841 KIMEQLI
+841 KIMERLL

-897 IISLDLNQGTVPR
+897 IISLDLNQGTVPH

-923 EWATGWIKNWLDDHA
+923 EWATGWIKNWLNDHA

-1016 QVILMKLNNAKCEV
+1016 QVILMKFNNAKCEV

-1060 LVNERLDM
+1060 LVDERLDM

-1083 GCIKSSV
+1083 GCSKSSV

-1151 REMGHFSLEKRRL
+1151 REMGQFSLEKRRL
-1164 RGYLITIFQY
+1164 RRYLITVFQY

-1211 KVFTM
+1211 KVFTV

-1228 VVASPSLEVFKARLG
+1228 VVDSPSLEVFKARLG
-1243 GTLRYLV
+1243 RTLRYLV

>member
-1 MSLHPF
+1 MAEI
-7 SPLNVGTDP
+7 TAE
-16 RTVHLPGHMSTTT
+16 GHMSTTT

-37 SVPSSSMKVGKKS
+37 SVPSSSMRVGKKS
-50 VTEDLVT
+50 VTEDFVN

-92 GIATYAQHCDDPC
+92 GIAQHCDDPC

-179 KAHRDKPE
+179 KATQRDKPE
-187 KQDKIERKEP
+187 KQEKTERKEP

-232 EKKVLPKVTQKD
+232 EKKAPPKVTQKD
-244 APERHEKAEKKPPPK
+244 APERHEKTEKKTPPK

-283 AKMTTEKVKQAETK
+283 AKMAEKVKQAETK

-391 SDEKKSMTETKV
+391 SDEKKTMTETKV
-403 KEKTGTRE
+403 KEKTGKKE
-411 KAHEKTTVP
+411 KAHEKISVP
-420 EIKKAD
+420 EIKKA
-426 ISVLAAKC
+426 
-434 SSYFEFKTD
+434 
-443 HFSCRDKKEAAV
+443 DKKEAAV

-477 PGKTT
+477 PEPHKKEKIMESGKTT

-490 VETPKL
+490 VETPKS
-496 KAGLEKKEAKATK
+496 KGLEKKEGKATK

-529 KSPAATKVKDHAKE
+529 KSPAATKNKEHAKVKE
-543 KKGKNPTSL
+543 KKNPTSL

-564 KEARLSPPSL
+564 KEARFSPPSL
-574 QKRADSLK
+574 QKRADPLK
-582 GKNPKNL
+582 VKNLKNP
-589 ESLREK
+589 ESIREK

-603 KPPTALKEKDSSKQ
+603 KPPTAFKEKDSSKR
-617 KEIKASTNPKEK
+617 KEIKASNNPKEK
-629 AAVKKEEKKA
+629 AAVKKEGEKKA
-639 TSENPH
+639 TSENTH
-645 EHKHERVK
+645 EHKHERAK
-653 HEKAV
+653 REKAV
-658 SQTKPEEK
+658 SQSKPEEK

-678 AQAKPTK
+678 AQAKPAK
-685 HETVK
+685 HEAIR
-690 HEKDIPLTKP
+690 HEKDVPLTKP

-727 EEKTTVKKQLKDEK
+727 EEKTTTKKQLKDEK
-741 TKVKEDP
+741 PKVKEDP

-754 SGKIRVQ
+754 SGKDRVQ
-761 NRLRKLKVHKSMGRD
+761 TRLRNLKVYKSMGPD
-776 KIQPWVLK
+776 KILPWVLK
-784 ELAEEVAMPL
+784 ELAEEAAMPL
-794 PNIFEKS
+794 SNIFEKS
-801 WQSGGVPTDWKRGN
+801 WQSGGVPTDLKKGN
-815 IIPIFKKGDK
+815 IMPIFKMGDK
-825 EEAGYDRSV
+825 EEPGNDRSV
-834 SLTPGSG
+834 SLPPVSG
-841 KIMEQLI
+841 KIMEKLL
-848 LETLLRHKLNNEMI
+848 LETLLRHKENNEMT
-862 GNSQH
+862 GDSQY
-867 GITKVKSCLTNFLSF
+867 GMTKVESCLTNFLAS
-882 YHRVTAVVDEGRATG
+882 YDRVTAVVDEGRATG
-897 IISLDLNQGTVPR
+897 IISLDLNKGTVPH

-923 EWATGWIKNWLDDHA
+923 EWVTGWIKNWLDDHA
-938 QSVEVSGAMS
+938 QSAEVSGAMS
-948 KWKAVPSG
+948 KWKAVPRG

-964 LVLFNIFIGDMDSG
+964 LVLFNIFIADMESG

-984 EFTDDTQ
+984 EFTDDSDDTDDTQ

-1002 NNTQRD
+1002 NNTQKD
-1008 LVRLERWA
+1008 LVRFERWA
-1016 QVILMKLNNAKCEV
+1016 QVILMKFNNAKCEV
-1030 LHLVWGSPKNNFRL
+1030 LHLVWRSPKNSFRL

-1049 EASAGEKDLGL
+1049 ETRAGETDLGP
-1060 LVNERLDM
+1060 VHENLDM

-1129 QVQKGVIK
+1129 QVQEGVIK
-1137 LSTGLEHISYEDRL
+1137 LSPGLEHISYEDRL
-1151 REMGHFSLEKRRL
+1151 REMGQFSLEKRRL
-1164 RGYLITIFQY
+1164 RGYLITVFQY

-1184 GHFTTACSDRENG
+1184 GLVTTACSDRENG

-1211 KVFTM
+1211 KVFTV

-1228 VVASPSLEVFKARLG
+1228 VVDSPSLEVFKARLG
-1243 GTLRYLV
+1243 RTLRYLV

>member
-1 MSLHPF
+1 MAEI
-7 SPLNVGTDP
+7 TAE
-16 RTVHLPGHMSTTT
+16 GHMSTTT

-37 SVPSSSMKVGKKS
+37 SVPSSSMRVGKKS
-50 VTEDLVT
+50 VTEDFVN

-92 GIATYAQHCDDPC
+92 GIAQHCDDPC

-179 KAHRDKPE
+179 KATQRDKPE
-187 KQDKIERKEP
+187 KQEKTERKEP

-232 EKKVLPKVTQKD
+232 EKKAPPKVTQKD
-244 APERHEKAEKKPPPK
+244 APERHEKTEKKTPPK

-283 AKMTTEKVKQAETK
+283 AKMAEKVKQAETK

-391 SDEKKSMTETKV
+391 SDEKKTMTETKV
-403 KEKTGTRE
+403 KEKTGKKE
-411 KAHEKTTVP
+411 KAHEKISVP
-420 EIKKAD
+420 EIKKA
-426 ISVLAAKC
+426 
-434 SSYFEFKTD
+434 
-443 HFSCRDKKEAAV
+443 DKKEAAV
-455 SKELKKPAKAPAAN
+455 SKELKKPH
-469 PAIKKAAA
+469 KKEKIMES
-477 PGKTT
+477 GKTT

-490 VETPKL
+490 
-496 KAGLEKKEAKATK
+496 GLEKKEGKATK

-529 KSPAATKVKDHAKE
+529 KSPAATKNKEHAKVKE
-543 KKGKNPTSL
+543 KKNPTSL

-564 KEARLSPPSL
+564 KEARFSPPSL
-574 QKRADSLK
+574 QKRADPLK
-582 GKNPKNL
+582 VKNLKNP
-589 ESLREK
+589 ESIREK

-603 KPPTALKEKDSSKQ
+603 KPPTAFKEKDSSKR
-617 KEIKASTNPKEK
+617 KEIKASNNPKEK
-629 AAVKKEEKKA
+629 AAVKKEGEKKA
-639 TSENPH
+639 TSENTH
-645 EHKHERVK
+645 EHKHERAK
-653 HEKAV
+653 REKAV
-658 SQTKPEEK
+658 SQSKPEEK

-678 AQAKPTK
+678 AQAKPAK
-685 HETVK
+685 HEAIR
-690 HEKDIPLTKP
+690 HEKDVPLTKP

-727 EEKTTVKKQLKDEK
+727 EEKTTTKKQLKDEK
-741 TKVKEDP
+741 PKVKEDP

-754 SGKIRVQ
+754 SGKDRVQ
-761 NRLRKLKVHKSMGRD
+761 TRLRNLKVYKSMGPD
-776 KIQPWVLK
+776 KILPWVLK
-784 ELAEEVAMPL
+784 ELAEEAAMPL
-794 PNIFEKS
+794 SNIFEKS
-801 WQSGGVPTDWKRGN
+801 WQSGGVPTDLKKGN
-815 IIPIFKKGDK
+815 IMPIFKMGDK
-825 EEAGYDRSV
+825 EEPGNDRSV
-834 SLTPGSG
+834 SLPPVSG
-841 KIMEQLI
+841 KIMEKLL
-848 LETLLRHKLNNEMI
+848 LETLLRHKENNEMT
-862 GNSQH
+862 GDSQY
-867 GITKVKSCLTNFLSF
+867 GMTKVESCLTNFLAS
-882 YHRVTAVVDEGRATG
+882 YDRVTAVVDEGRATG
-897 IISLDLNQGTVPR
+897 IISLDLNKGTVPH

-923 EWATGWIKNWLDDHA
+923 EWVTGWIKNWLDDHA
-938 QSVEVSGAMS
+938 QSAEVSGAMS
-948 KWKAVPSG
+948 KWKAVPRG

-964 LVLFNIFIGDMDSG
+964 LVLFNIFIADMESG

-984 EFTDDTQ
+984 EFTDDSDDTDDTQ

-1002 NNTQRD
+1002 NNTQKD
-1008 LVRLERWA
+1008 LVRFERWA
-1016 QVILMKLNNAKCEV
+1016 QVILMKFNNAKCEV
-1030 LHLVWGSPKNNFRL
+1030 LHLVWRSPKNSFRL

-1049 EASAGEKDLGL
+1049 ETRAGETDLGP
-1060 LVNERLDM
+1060 VHENLDM

-1129 QVQKGVIK
+1129 QVQEGVIK
-1137 LSTGLEHISYEDRL
+1137 LSPGLEHISYEDRL
-1151 REMGHFSLEKRRL
+1151 REMGQFSLEKRRL
-1164 RGYLITIFQY
+1164 RGYLITVFQY

-1184 GHFTTACSDRENG
+1184 GLVTTACSDRENG

-1211 KVFTM
+1211 KVFTV

-1228 VVASPSLEVFKARLG
+1228 VVDSPSLEVFKARLG
-1243 GTLRYLV
+1243 RTLRYLV

>member
-1 MSLHPF
+1 MAEI
-7 SPLNVGTDP
+7 TAE
-16 RTVHLPGHMSTTT
+16 GHMSTTT

-37 SVPSSSMKVGKKS
+37 SLPSSSMRVGKKS
-50 VTEDLVT
+50 VTEDFVN

-92 GIATYAQHCDDPC
+92 GIAQHCDDPC

-179 KAHRDKPE
+179 KATQRDKPE
-187 KQDKIERKEP
+187 KQEKTERKEP

-232 EKKVLPKVTQKD
+232 EKKVPPKVTQKD
-244 APERHEKAEKKPPPK
+244 APERHEKTEKKTPPK

-283 AKMTTEKVKQAETK
+283 AKMAEKVKQAETK

-391 SDEKKSMTETKV
+391 SDEKKTMTETKV
-403 KEKTGTRE
+403 KEKTGKKE
-411 KAHEKTTVP
+411 KAHEKTSVP
-420 EIKKAD
+420 EIKKA
-426 ISVLAAKC
+426 
-434 SSYFEFKTD
+434 
-443 HFSCRDKKEAAV
+443 DKKEAAV

-490 VETPKL
+490 
-496 KAGLEKKEAKATK
+496 GLEKKEGKATK

-529 KSPAATKVKDHAKE
+529 KSPAATKNKEHAKVKE
-543 KKGKNPTSL
+543 RKNPTSL

-564 KEARLSPPSL
+564 KEARFSPPSL
-574 QKRADSLK
+574 QKRADPLK
-582 GKNPKNL
+582 VKNLKNP
-589 ESLREK
+589 ESIKEK

-603 KPPTALKEKDSSKQ
+603 KPPTAFKEKDSSKR
-617 KEIKASTNPKEK
+617 KEIKASNNPKEK
-629 AAVKKEEKKA
+629 AAVKKEGEKKA
-639 TSENPH
+639 TSENTH
-645 EHKHERVK
+645 EHKHERAK
-653 HEKAV
+653 REKAV
-658 SQTKPEEK
+658 SQSKPEEK

-678 AQAKPTK
+678 AQAKPAK
-685 HETVK
+685 HEAIR
-690 HEKDIPLTKP
+690 HEKDVPLTKP

-727 EEKTTVKKQLKDEK
+727 EEKTTTKKQLKDEK
-741 TKVKEDP
+741 PKVKEDP

-754 SGKIRVQ
+754 SGKDQVQ
-761 NRLRKLKVHKSMGRD
+761 TRLRNLKVYKSMGPD
-776 KIQPWVLK
+776 KILPWVLK
-784 ELAEEVAMPL
+784 ELAEEAAMPL
-794 PNIFEKS
+794 SNIFEKS
-801 WQSGGVPTDWKRGN
+801 WQSGGVPTDLKKGN
-815 IIPIFKKGDK
+815 IMPIFKKGDQ
-825 EEAGYDRSV
+825 EEPGNDRSV
-834 SLTPGSG
+834 SLPPVSG
-841 KIMEQLI
+841 KIMEKLL
-848 LETLLRHKLNNEMI
+848 LETLLRHKENNEMT
-862 GNSQH
+862 GDSQY
-867 GITKVKSCLTNFLSF
+867 GMTKVESCLTNFLAS
-882 YHRVTAVVDEGRATG
+882 YDRVTAVVDEGRATG
-897 IISLDLNQGTVPR
+897 IISLDLNKGTVPH

-938 QSVEVSGAMS
+938 QSAEVSGAMS
-948 KWKAVPSG
+948 KWKAVPRG

-964 LVLFNIFIGDMDSG
+964 LVLFNIFIADMESG

-984 EFTDDTQ
+984 EFTDDSDDTDDTQ

-1002 NNTQRD
+1002 NNTQKD
-1008 LVRLERWA
+1008 LVRFERWA
-1016 QVILMKLNNAKCEV
+1016 QVILMKFNNAKCEV
-1030 LHLVWGSPKNNFRL
+1030 LHLVWRSPKNSFRL

-1049 EASAGEKDLGL
+1049 ETRAGETDLGL
-1060 LVNERLDM
+1060 PVHENLDM

-1129 QVQKGVIK
+1129 QVQEGVIK
-1137 LSTGLEHISYEDRL
+1137 LSPGLEHISYEDRL
-1151 REMGHFSLEKRRL
+1151 REMGQFSLEKRRL
-1164 RGYLITIFQY
+1164 RGYLIAVFQY

-1184 GHFTTACSDRENG
+1184 GLVTTACSDRENG

-1211 KVFTM
+1211 KVFTV

-1228 VVASPSLEVFKARLG
+1228 VVDSPSLEVFKARLG
-1243 GTLRYLV
+1243 RTLRYLV

>member
-1 MSLHPF
+1 
-7 SPLNVGTDP
+7 
-16 RTVHLPGHMSTTT
+16 MSTTT

-92 GIATYAQHCDDPC
+92 GIATYSQHCDDPC

-160 LKKEIQKQKTERP
+160 LKKEIQKQKTEKP
-173 EKRTPA
+173 EKRTPT

-187 KQDKIERKEP
+187 KQEKIERKEP

-213 KKERHAAVHKE
+213 KKERNAAVHKE

-232 EKKVLPKVTQKD
+232 EKKALSKVTQKD
-244 APERHEKAEKKPPPK
+244 APERREKAEKKPPPK

-283 AKMTTEKVKQAETK
+283 AKTAEKVKQAETK

-347 GHKEFAPPRLLLEH
+347 GHKEFIPPRLLLEH

-367 AAIEEEKSV
+367 AAIEEEKSTV
-376 VVPREVKKRKEEKKK
+376 EPREVKKKREEKKK
-391 SDEKKSMTETKV
+391 SDEKKTTTETKM
-403 KEKTGTRE
+403 KEKTGKKE
-411 KAHEKTTVP
+411 KAHEKTAVP
-420 EIKKAD
+420 EIKKA
-426 ISVLAAKC
+426 
-434 SSYFEFKTD
+434 
-443 HFSCRDKKEAAV
+443 DKKEAAV

-477 PGKTT
+477 PEPHKKEKIMESGKTT
-482 KKEAKVHA
+482 KKEAKVHRKSCDNSS
-490 VETPKL
+490 VETPKS
-496 KAGLEKKEAKATK
+496 KAGLEKKEGKATK
-509 AAVQDKPKMK
+509 AAVQDKPKVK
-519 QGNPGKDKEL
+519 QGNPGKEKEL
-529 KSPAATKVKDHAKE
+529 KSPAATKDKEHAKE
-543 KKGKNPTSL
+543 KGEKNPTSL
-552 KEKVITG
+552 KEK
-559 PSNVT
+559 
-564 KEARLSPPSL
+564 
-574 QKRADSLK
+574 DSLK
-582 GKNPKNL
+582 GKNPKNP

-603 KPPTALKEKDSSKQ
+603 KSPATLKEKDSSKQ

-629 AAVKKEEKKA
+629 AAVKKEGEKKV

-653 HEKAV
+653 HEKTV

-666 MKQQKTTPTEKS
+666 IKQQKTTPTEKS
-678 AQAKPTK
+678 AQAKPAK
-685 HETVK
+685 HEAVRP
-690 HEKDIPLTKP
+690 EKDISLTKP

-722 TIKEK
+722 TTKEK
-727 EEKTTVKKQLKDEK
+727 EEKTTEKKQLKDEK

-754 SGKIRVQ
+754 SGKDRAQ
-761 NRLRKLKVHKSMGRD
+761 NRLRNLKVHKSMGPV

-784 ELAEEVAMPL
+784 ELSEEVAMPL

-801 WQSGGVPTDWKRGN
+801 WQSGGVPTDWERGN

-825 EEAGYDRSV
+825 EEPGNDRSV
-834 SLTPGSG
+834 SFTSASG
-841 KIMEQLI
+841 KIIEQLL
-848 LETLLRHKLNNEMI
+848 LETLLRQVENNEMI

-867 GITKVKSCLTNFLSF
+867 GITEVRSCLTNFLAFS
-882 YHRVTAVVDEGRATG
+882 HTVTAVVDEGRTTG
-897 IISLDLNQGTVPR
+897 IISLDLNKGTVPH

-938 QSVEVSGAMS
+938 QSVDVSGAMS
-948 KWKAVPSG
+948 KWRAVPSG
-956 VPQGSVFG
+956 VPQGSVLG
-964 LVLFNIFIGDMDSG
+964 LVLFNIFIGDIDSG

-991 MCDAVN
+991 VCDAVN

-1008 LVRLERWA
+1008 LVRFERWA
-1016 QVILMKLNNAKCEV
+1016 QLILMKFSNAKCEV
-1030 LHLVWGSPKNNFRL
+1030 LHLVWGSPKSNFRL

-1049 EASAGEKDLGL
+1049 EPSPGEKDLGL
-1060 LVNERLDM
+1060 VVDEKLDM
-1068 TQQCVLEVKKAVCIL
+1068 TQQCVLEVKKTICIL

-1102 SALVRPQL
+1102 SALVRPHL
-1110 EYCVQDWE
+1110 DYCVQDWE
-1118 PEHKKDVDMLE
+1118 PQHKKDVDMLE

-1137 LSTGLEHISYEDRL
+1137 LTTGLERISHKDRL
-1151 REMGHFSLEKRRL
+1151 REMGQFSLEKRRL
-1164 RGYLITIFQY
+1164 RGYLLTVFQY
-1174 LQGACKRAKE
+1174 LKGACKRAEE
-1184 GHFTTACSDRENG
+1184 GLFTSACSDRTENG
-1197 FKLKEVGFSLDIRE
+1197 FQLKEVGFSLDIRE
-1211 KVFTM
+1211 KIFTV

-1228 VVASPSLEVFKARLG
+1228 VVDSPSLEVFKARLDRA
-1243 GTLRYLV
+1243 LRYLL

>member
-1 MSLHPF
+1 MAEI
-7 SPLNVGTDP
+7 TAE
-16 RTVHLPGHMSTTT
+16 GHMSTTT

-37 SVPSSSMKVGKKS
+37 SVPSSSMRVGKKS
-50 VTEDLVT
+50 VTEDFVN

-92 GIATYAQHCDDPC
+92 GIAQHCDDPC

-179 KAHRDKPE
+179 KATQRDKPE
-187 KQDKIERKEP
+187 KQEKTERKEP

-232 EKKVLPKVTQKD
+232 EKKVPPKVTQKD
-244 APERHEKAEKKPPPK
+244 APERHEKTEKKTPPK

-283 AKMTTEKVKQAETK
+283 AKMAEKVKQAETK

-391 SDEKKSMTETKV
+391 SDEKKTMTETKV
-403 KEKTGTRE
+403 KEKTGKKE
-411 KAHEKTTVP
+411 KAHEKTSVP
-420 EIKKAD
+420 EIKKA
-426 ISVLAAKC
+426 
-434 SSYFEFKTD
+434 
-443 HFSCRDKKEAAV
+443 DKKEAAV
-455 SKELKKPAKAPAAN
+455 SKELKKPH
-469 PAIKKAAA
+469 KKEKIMES
-477 PGKTT
+477 GKTT

-490 VETPKL
+490 VETPKS
-496 KAGLEKKEAKATK
+496 KAGLEKKEGKATK

-529 KSPAATKVKDHAKE
+529 KSPAATKNKEHAKVKE
-543 KKGKNPTSL
+543 RKNPTSL

-564 KEARLSPPSL
+564 KEARFSPPSL
-574 QKRADSLK
+574 QKRADPLK
-582 GKNPKNL
+582 VKNLKNP
-589 ESLREK
+589 ESIREK

-603 KPPTALKEKDSSKQ
+603 KPPTAFKEKDSSKR
-617 KEIKASTNPKEK
+617 KEIKASNNPKEK
-629 AAVKKEEKKA
+629 AAVKKEGEKKA
-639 TSENPH
+639 TSENTH
-645 EHKHERVK
+645 EHKHERAK
-653 HEKAV
+653 REKAV
-658 SQTKPEEK
+658 SQSKPEEK

-678 AQAKPTK
+678 AQAKPAK
-685 HETVK
+685 HEAIR
-690 HEKDIPLTKP
+690 HEKDVPLTKP

-727 EEKTTVKKQLKDEK
+727 EEKTTTKKQLKDEK
-741 TKVKEDP
+741 PKVKEDP

-754 SGKIRVQ
+754 SGKDRVQ
-761 NRLRKLKVHKSMGRD
+761 TRLRNLKVYKSMGPD
-776 KIQPWVLK
+776 KILPWVLK
-784 ELAEEVAMPL
+784 ELAEEAAMPL
-794 PNIFEKS
+794 SNIFEKS
-801 WQSGGVPTDWKRGN
+801 WQSGGVPTDLKKGN
-815 IIPIFKKGDK
+815 IMPIFKKGDQ
-825 EEAGYDRSV
+825 EEPGNDRSV
-834 SLTPGSG
+834 SLPPVSG
-841 KIMEQLI
+841 KIMEKLL
-848 LETLLRHKLNNEMI
+848 LETLLRHKENNEMT
-862 GNSQH
+862 GDSQY
-867 GITKVKSCLTNFLSF
+867 GMTKVESCLTNFLAS
-882 YHRVTAVVDEGRATG
+882 YDRVTAVVDEGRATG
-897 IISLDLNQGTVPR
+897 IISLDLNKGTVPH

-938 QSVEVSGAMS
+938 QSAEVSGAMS
-948 KWKAVPSG
+948 KWKAVPRG

-964 LVLFNIFIGDMDSG
+964 LVLFNIFIADMESG

-984 EFTDDTQ
+984 EFTDDSDDTQ

-1002 NNTQRD
+1002 NNTQKD
-1008 LVRLERWA
+1008 LVRFERWA
-1016 QVILMKLNNAKCEV
+1016 QVILMKFNNAKCEV
-1030 LHLVWGSPKNNFRL
+1030 LHLVWRSPKNSFRL

-1049 EASAGEKDLGL
+1049 ETRAGETDLGL
-1060 LVNERLDM
+1060 PVHENLDM

-1129 QVQKGVIK
+1129 QVQEGVIK
-1137 LSTGLEHISYEDRL
+1137 LSPGLEHISYEDRL
-1151 REMGHFSLEKRRL
+1151 REMGQFSLEKRRL
-1164 RGYLITIFQY
+1164 RGYLIAVFQY

-1184 GHFTTACSDRENG
+1184 GLVTTACSDRENG
-1197 FKLKEVGFSLDIRE
+1197 FKLKDVGFSLDIRE
-1211 KVFTM
+1211 KVFTV

-1228 VVASPSLEVFKARLG
+1228 VVDSPSLEVFKARLG
-1243 GTLRYLV
+1243 RTLRYLV

>member
-1 MSLHPF
+1 MKEKVLQTPAAQGAAH
-7 SPLNVGTDP
+7 
-16 RTVHLPGHMSTTT
+16 GHMSTTT

-50 VTEDLVT
+50 MTEDLVT

-92 GIATYAQHCDDPC
+92 
-105 FPPGRSVHKLSTEP
+105 GRSVHKLSTEP

-173 EKRTPA
+173 EKRTPM
-179 KAHRDKPE
+179 KATHKEKPE
-187 KQDKIERKEP
+187 KQEKIEKKEP
-197 PKVTSKD
+197 LKVTSKD

-232 EKKVLPKVTQKD
+232 EKKAASKVTQKD

-283 AKMTTEKVKQAETK
+283 AKTAEKVKQAEAK
-297 TTETGLIKAKTKVKE
+297 TTETGLIKAKTKAKE

-347 GHKEFAPPRLLLEH
+347 GHKEFVPPRLLLEH

-367 AAIEEEKSV
+367 AAIEEEKSIA
-376 VVPREVKKRKEEKKK
+376 VPKEVKKRKEEKKK
-391 SDEKKSMTETKV
+391 SDEKKATTETKM
-403 KEKTGTRE
+403 KEKTGKKE
-411 KAHEKTTVP
+411 KAHEKTAVP

-426 ISVLAAKC
+426 
-434 SSYFEFKTD
+434 
-443 HFSCRDKKEAAV
+443 KKEAAA
-455 SKELKKPAKAPAAN
+455 SKELKKPAKAPTAS
-469 PAIKKAAA
+469 PSIKKAAI
-477 PGKTT
+477 PELHKKEKIMESGKTT

-490 VETPKL
+490 SVVTPKS
-496 KAGLEKKEAKATK
+496 KVGLEKKEGKATK
-509 AAVQDKPKMK
+509 TAVPDKPKTK
-519 QGNPGKDKEL
+519 QGNPGKEKEL
-529 KSPAATKVKDHAKE
+529 KPPVATKDKEHAKE
-543 KKGKNPTSL
+543 KEGKNPTSS
-552 KEKVITG
+552 KEK
-559 PSNVT
+559 
-564 KEARLSPPSL
+564 
-574 QKRADSLK
+574 DSLK
-582 GKNPKNL
+582 GKNPKNP

-603 KPPTALKEKDSSKQ
+603 KSPATLKEKDSSKR
-617 KEIKASTNPKEK
+617 KEIKATTNPKEK
-629 AAVKKEEKKA
+629 AAVKKEGEKKA

-653 HEKAV
+653 REKAV
-658 SQTKPEEK
+658 SQSKPEEK

-685 HETVK
+685 HEVVR
-690 HEKDIPLTKP
+690 HEKDILLTKP

-708 PTAEIPTSATKKPK
+708 STAEIPTSATKKPR
-722 TIKEK
+722 TPKEK
-727 EEKTTVKKQLKDEK
+727 EEKTTEKKPLKDEK

-754 SGKIRVQ
+754 SGKDRVQ
-761 NRLRKLKVHKSMGRD
+761 NRLRNLKLRKSMGY

-784 ELAEEVAMPL
+784 ELAEEVAMPTYL
-794 PNIFEKS
+794 SNIFEKS
-801 WQSGGVPTDWKRGN
+801 WQSGGVPTDLKRGN
-815 IIPIFKKGDK
+815 IIPIFKKGDN
-825 EEAGYDRSV
+825 EEPGNDGSV
-834 SLTPGSG
+834 SLTSVSG
-841 KIMEQLI
+841 KIMEQFF
-848 LETLLRHKLNNEMI
+848 LETMLRHMENNEMV
-862 GNSQH
+862 GNSQL
-867 GITKVKSCLTNFLSF
+867 GITKVKSCLTNFLAV
-882 YHRVTAVVDEGRATG
+882 YHKVTAVVDEGKATG
-897 IISLDLNQGTVPR
+897 IVSLDLSKGTIPH

-923 EWATGWIKNWLDDHA
+923 GWATGWIKNWLDDHA
-938 QSVEVSGAMS
+938 QSVEVSGAIS
-948 KWKAVPSG
+948 KWKAVPGG
-956 VPQGSVFG
+956 VPQGSVLG
-964 LVLFNIFIGDMDSG
+964 LVLFNIFIGDMDSA

-997 TLEGR
+997 MLEAG

-1008 LVRLERWA
+1008 LVRFERWA
-1016 QVILMKLNNAKCEV
+1016 EVILMKFNNAKCEV

-1044 GREWK
+1044 GSEWK
-1049 EASAGEKDLGL
+1049 ETSPGEKDLGL
-1060 LVNERLDM
+1060 LADEQLDM
-1068 TQQCVLEVKKAVCIL
+1068 TQQCVLAVKKAVCIL
-1083 GCIKSSV
+1083 GCVKSSV

-1102 SALVRPQL
+1102 SALVRPHL

-1118 PEHKKDVDMLE
+1118 PQHKKDVEVLE
-1129 QVQKGVIK
+1129 QVQEGVLK
-1137 LSTGLEHISYEDRL
+1137 LTTGLEHISYEDRL
-1151 REMGHFSLEKRRL
+1151 REMGQFSLEKRRV
-1164 RGYLITIFQY
+1164 RGYLITVFQY
-1174 LQGACKRAKE
+1174 LKGPCKRAKE
-1184 GHFTTACSDRENG
+1184 GVFTTACGDRTREDG

-1211 KVFTM
+1211 KVFTV

-1228 VVASPSLEVFKARLG
+1228 VVDSPSLEV
-1243 GTLRYLV
+1243 

>member
-1 MSLHPF
+1 MAEI
-7 SPLNVGTDP
+7 TAE
-16 RTVHLPGHMSTTT
+16 GHMSTTT

-37 SVPSSSMKVGKKS
+37 SLPSSSMRVGKKS
-50 VTEDLVT
+50 VTEDFVN

-92 GIATYAQHCDDPC
+92 GIAQHCDDPC

-179 KAHRDKPE
+179 KATQRDKPE
-187 KQDKIERKEP
+187 KQEKTERKEP

-232 EKKVLPKVTQKD
+232 EKKVPPKVTQKD
-244 APERHEKAEKKPPPK
+244 APERHEKTEKKTPPK

-283 AKMTTEKVKQAETK
+283 AKMAEKVKQAETK

-391 SDEKKSMTETKV
+391 SDEKKTMTETKV
-403 KEKTGTRE
+403 KEKTGKKE
-411 KAHEKTTVP
+411 KAHEKTSVP
-420 EIKKAD
+420 EIKKA
-426 ISVLAAKC
+426 
-434 SSYFEFKTD
+434 
-443 HFSCRDKKEAAV
+443 DKKEAAV
-455 SKELKKPAKAPAAN
+455 SKELKKPH
-469 PAIKKAAA
+469 KKEKIMES
-477 PGKTT
+477 GKTT

-490 VETPKL
+490 VETPKS
-496 KAGLEKKEAKATK
+496 KAGLEKKEGKATK

-529 KSPAATKVKDHAKE
+529 KSPAATKNKEHAKVKE
-543 KKGKNPTSL
+543 RKNPTSL

-564 KEARLSPPSL
+564 KEARFSPPSL
-574 QKRADSLK
+574 QKRADPLK
-582 GKNPKNL
+582 VKNLKNP
-589 ESLREK
+589 ESIKEK

-603 KPPTALKEKDSSKQ
+603 KPPTAFKEKDSSKR
-617 KEIKASTNPKEK
+617 KEIKASNNPKEK
-629 AAVKKEEKKA
+629 AAVKKEGEKKA
-639 TSENPH
+639 TSENTH
-645 EHKHERVK
+645 EHKHERAK
-653 HEKAV
+653 REKAV
-658 SQTKPEEK
+658 SQSKPEEK

-678 AQAKPTK
+678 AQAKPAK
-685 HETVK
+685 HEAIR
-690 HEKDIPLTKP
+690 HEKDVPLTKP

-727 EEKTTVKKQLKDEK
+727 EEKTTTKKQLKDEK
-741 TKVKEDP
+741 PKVKEDP

-754 SGKIRVQ
+754 SGKDQVQ
-761 NRLRKLKVHKSMGRD
+761 TRLRNLKVYKSMGPD
-776 KIQPWVLK
+776 KILPWVLK
-784 ELAEEVAMPL
+784 ELAEEAAMPL
-794 PNIFEKS
+794 SNIFEKS
-801 WQSGGVPTDWKRGN
+801 WQSGGVPTDLKKGN
-815 IIPIFKKGDK
+815 IMPIFKKGDQ
-825 EEAGYDRSV
+825 EEPGNDRSV
-834 SLTPGSG
+834 SLPPVSG
-841 KIMEQLI
+841 KIMEKLL
-848 LETLLRHKLNNEMI
+848 LETLLRHKENNEMT
-862 GNSQH
+862 GDSQY
-867 GITKVKSCLTNFLSF
+867 GMTKVESCLTNFLAS
-882 YHRVTAVVDEGRATG
+882 YDRVTAVVDEGRATG
-897 IISLDLNQGTVPR
+897 IISLDLNKGTVPH

-938 QSVEVSGAMS
+938 QSAEVSGAMS
-948 KWKAVPSG
+948 KWKAVPRG

-964 LVLFNIFIGDMDSG
+964 LVLFNIFIADMESG

-984 EFTDDTQ
+984 EFTDDSDDTDDTQ

-1002 NNTQRD
+1002 NNTQKD
-1008 LVRLERWA
+1008 LVRFERWA
-1016 QVILMKLNNAKCEV
+1016 QVILMKFNNAKCEV
-1030 LHLVWGSPKNNFRL
+1030 LHLVWRSPKNSFRL

-1049 EASAGEKDLGL
+1049 ETRAGETDLGL
-1060 LVNERLDM
+1060 PVHENLDM

-1129 QVQKGVIK
+1129 QVQEGVIK
-1137 LSTGLEHISYEDRL
+1137 LSPGLEHISYEDRL
-1151 REMGHFSLEKRRL
+1151 REMGQFSLEKRRL
-1164 RGYLITIFQY
+1164 RGYLIAVFQY

-1184 GHFTTACSDRENG
+1184 GLVTTACSDRENG

-1211 KVFTM
+1211 KVFTV

-1228 VVASPSLEVFKARLG
+1228 VVDSPSLEVFKARLG
-1243 GTLRYLV
+1243 RTLRYLV

>member
-1 MSLHPF
+1 MAEI
-7 SPLNVGTDP
+7 TAE
-16 RTVHLPGHMSTTT
+16 GHMSTTT

-37 SVPSSSMKVGKKS
+37 SVPSSSMRVGKKS
-50 VTEDLVT
+50 VTEDFVN

-92 GIATYAQHCDDPC
+92 GIAQHCDDPC

-179 KAHRDKPE
+179 KATQRDKPE
-187 KQDKIERKEP
+187 KQEKTERKEP

-232 EKKVLPKVTQKD
+232 EKKVPPKVTQKD
-244 APERHEKAEKKPPPK
+244 APERHEKTEKKTPPK

-283 AKMTTEKVKQAETK
+283 AKMAEKVKQAETK

-391 SDEKKSMTETKV
+391 SDEKKTMTETKV
-403 KEKTGTRE
+403 KEKTGKKE
-411 KAHEKTTVP
+411 KAHEKTSVP
-420 EIKKAD
+420 EIKKA
-426 ISVLAAKC
+426 
-434 SSYFEFKTD
+434 
-443 HFSCRDKKEAAV
+443 DKKEAAV
-455 SKELKKPAKAPAAN
+455 SKELKKPH
-469 PAIKKAAA
+469 KKEKIMES
-477 PGKTT
+477 GKTT

-490 VETPKL
+490 
-496 KAGLEKKEAKATK
+496 GLEKKEGKATK

-529 KSPAATKVKDHAKE
+529 KSPAATKNKEHAKVKE
-543 KKGKNPTSL
+543 RKNPTSL

-564 KEARLSPPSL
+564 KEARFSPPSL
-574 QKRADSLK
+574 QKRADPLK
-582 GKNPKNL
+582 VKNLKNP
-589 ESLREK
+589 ESIREK

-603 KPPTALKEKDSSKQ
+603 KPPTAFKEKDSSKR
-617 KEIKASTNPKEK
+617 KEIKASNNPKEK
-629 AAVKKEEKKA
+629 AAVKKEGEKKA
-639 TSENPH
+639 TSENTH
-645 EHKHERVK
+645 EHKHERAK
-653 HEKAV
+653 REKAV
-658 SQTKPEEK
+658 SQSKPEEK

-678 AQAKPTK
+678 AQAKPAK
-685 HETVK
+685 HEAIR
-690 HEKDIPLTKP
+690 HEKDVPLTKP

-727 EEKTTVKKQLKDEK
+727 EEKTTTKKQLKDEK
-741 TKVKEDP
+741 PKVKEDP

-754 SGKIRVQ
+754 SGKDRVQ
-761 NRLRKLKVHKSMGRD
+761 TRLRNLKVYKSMGPD
-776 KIQPWVLK
+776 KILPWVLK
-784 ELAEEVAMPL
+784 ELAEEAAMPL
-794 PNIFEKS
+794 SNIFEKS
-801 WQSGGVPTDWKRGN
+801 WQSGGVPTDLKKGN
-815 IIPIFKKGDK
+815 IMPIFKKGDQ
-825 EEAGYDRSV
+825 EEPGNDRSV
-834 SLTPGSG
+834 SLPPVSG
-841 KIMEQLI
+841 KIMEKLL
-848 LETLLRHKLNNEMI
+848 LETLLRHKENNEMT
-862 GNSQH
+862 GDSQY
-867 GITKVKSCLTNFLSF
+867 GMTKVESCLTNFLAS
-882 YHRVTAVVDEGRATG
+882 YDRVTAVVDEGRATG
-897 IISLDLNQGTVPR
+897 IISLDLNKGTVPH

-938 QSVEVSGAMS
+938 QSAEVSGAMS
-948 KWKAVPSG
+948 KWKAVPRG

-964 LVLFNIFIGDMDSG
+964 LVLFNIFIADMESG

-984 EFTDDTQ
+984 EFTDDSDDTQ

-1002 NNTQRD
+1002 NNTQKD
-1008 LVRLERWA
+1008 LVRFERWA
-1016 QVILMKLNNAKCEV
+1016 QVILMKFNNAKCEV
-1030 LHLVWGSPKNNFRL
+1030 LHLVWRSPKNSFRL

-1049 EASAGEKDLGL
+1049 ETRAGETDLGL
-1060 LVNERLDM
+1060 PVHENLDM

-1129 QVQKGVIK
+1129 QVQEGVIK
-1137 LSTGLEHISYEDRL
+1137 LSPGLEHISYEDRL
-1151 REMGHFSLEKRRL
+1151 REMGQFSLEKRRL
-1164 RGYLITIFQY
+1164 RGYLIAVFQY

-1184 GHFTTACSDRENG
+1184 GLVTTACSDRENG
-1197 FKLKEVGFSLDIRE
+1197 FKLKDVGFSLDIRE
-1211 KVFTM
+1211 KVFTV

-1228 VVASPSLEVFKARLG
+1228 VVDSPSLEVFKARLG
-1243 GTLRYLV
+1243 RTLRYLV

>member
-1 MSLHPF
+1 MAEI
-7 SPLNVGTDP
+7 TAE
-16 RTVHLPGHMSTTT
+16 GHMSTTT

-37 SVPSSSMKVGKKS
+37 SVPSSSMRVGKKS
-50 VTEDLVT
+50 VTEDFVN

-92 GIATYAQHCDDPC
+92 GIAQHCDDPC

-179 KAHRDKPE
+179 KATQRDKPE
-187 KQDKIERKEP
+187 KQEKTERKEP

-232 EKKVLPKVTQKD
+232 EKKAPPKVTQKD
-244 APERHEKAEKKPPPK
+244 APERHEKTEKKTPPK

-283 AKMTTEKVKQAETK
+283 AKMAEKVKQAETK

-391 SDEKKSMTETKV
+391 SDEKKTMTETKV
-403 KEKTGTRE
+403 KEKTGKKE
-411 KAHEKTTVP
+411 KAHEKISVP
-420 EIKKAD
+420 EIKKA
-426 ISVLAAKC
+426 
-434 SSYFEFKTD
+434 
-443 HFSCRDKKEAAV
+443 DKKEAAV
-455 SKELKKPAKAPAAN
+455 SKELKKPH
-469 PAIKKAAA
+469 KKEKIMES
-477 PGKTT
+477 GKTT

-490 VETPKL
+490 VETPKS
-496 KAGLEKKEAKATK
+496 KAGLEKKEGKATK

-529 KSPAATKVKDHAKE
+529 KSPAATKNKEHAKVKE
-543 KKGKNPTSL
+543 KKNPTSL

-564 KEARLSPPSL
+564 KEARFSPPSL
-574 QKRADSLK
+574 QKRADPLK
-582 GKNPKNL
+582 VKNLKNP
-589 ESLREK
+589 ESIREK

-603 KPPTALKEKDSSKQ
+603 KPPTAFKEKDSSKR
-617 KEIKASTNPKEK
+617 KEIKASNNPKEK
-629 AAVKKEEKKA
+629 AAVKKEGEKKA
-639 TSENPH
+639 TSENTH
-645 EHKHERVK
+645 EHKHERAK
-653 HEKAV
+653 REKAV
-658 SQTKPEEK
+658 SQSKPEEK

-678 AQAKPTK
+678 AQAKPAK
-685 HETVK
+685 HEAIR
-690 HEKDIPLTKP
+690 HEKDVPLTKP

-727 EEKTTVKKQLKDEK
+727 EEKTTTKKQLKDEK
-741 TKVKEDP
+741 PKVKEDP

-754 SGKIRVQ
+754 SGKDRVQ
-761 NRLRKLKVHKSMGRD
+761 TRLRNLKVYKSMGPD
-776 KIQPWVLK
+776 KILPWVLK
-784 ELAEEVAMPL
+784 ELAEEAAMPL
-794 PNIFEKS
+794 SNIFEKS
-801 WQSGGVPTDWKRGN
+801 WQSGGVPTDLKKGN
-815 IIPIFKKGDK
+815 IMPIFKMGDK
-825 EEAGYDRSV
+825 EEPGNDRSV
-834 SLTPGSG
+834 SLPPVSG
-841 KIMEQLI
+841 KIMEKLL
-848 LETLLRHKLNNEMI
+848 LETLLRHKENNEMT
-862 GNSQH
+862 GDSQY
-867 GITKVKSCLTNFLSF
+867 GMTKVESCLTNFLAS
-882 YHRVTAVVDEGRATG
+882 YDRVTAVVDEGRATG
-897 IISLDLNQGTVPR
+897 IISLDLNKGTVPH

-923 EWATGWIKNWLDDHA
+923 EWVTGWIKNWLDDHA
-938 QSVEVSGAMS
+938 QSAEVSGAMS
-948 KWKAVPSG
+948 KWKAVPRG

-964 LVLFNIFIGDMDSG
+964 LVLFNIFIADMESG

-984 EFTDDTQ
+984 EFTDDSDDTDDTQ

-1002 NNTQRD
+1002 NNTQKD
-1008 LVRLERWA
+1008 LVRFERWA
-1016 QVILMKLNNAKCEV
+1016 QVILMKFNNAKCEV
-1030 LHLVWGSPKNNFRL
+1030 LHLVWRSPKNSFRL

-1049 EASAGEKDLGL
+1049 ETRAGETDLGP
-1060 LVNERLDM
+1060 VHENLDM

-1129 QVQKGVIK
+1129 QVQEGVIK
-1137 LSTGLEHISYEDRL
+1137 LSPGLEHISYEDRL
-1151 REMGHFSLEKRRL
+1151 REMGQFSLEKRRL
-1164 RGYLITIFQY
+1164 RGYLITVFQY

-1184 GHFTTACSDRENG
+1184 GLVTTACSDRENG

-1211 KVFTM
+1211 KVFTV

-1228 VVASPSLEVFKARLG
+1228 VVDSPSLEVFKARLG
-1243 GTLRYLV
+1243 RTLRYLV

>member
-1 MSLHPF
+1 MAEI
-7 SPLNVGTDP
+7 TAE
-16 RTVHLPGHMSTTT
+16 GHMSTTT

-37 SVPSSSMKVGKKS
+37 SVPSSSMRVGKKS
-50 VTEDLVT
+50 VTEDFVN

-92 GIATYAQHCDDPC
+92 GIAQHCDDPC

-179 KAHRDKPE
+179 KATQRDKPE
-187 KQDKIERKEP
+187 KQEKTERKEP

-232 EKKVLPKVTQKD
+232 EKKAPPKVTQKD
-244 APERHEKAEKKPPPK
+244 APERHEKTEKKTPPK

-283 AKMTTEKVKQAETK
+283 AKMAEKVKQAETK

-391 SDEKKSMTETKV
+391 SDEKKTMTETKV
-403 KEKTGTRE
+403 KEKTGKKE
-411 KAHEKTTVP
+411 KAHEKISVP
-420 EIKKAD
+420 EIKKA
-426 ISVLAAKC
+426 
-434 SSYFEFKTD
+434 
-443 HFSCRDKKEAAV
+443 DKKEAAV

-490 VETPKL
+490 VETPKS
-496 KAGLEKKEAKATK
+496 KGLEKKEGKATK

-529 KSPAATKVKDHAKE
+529 KSPAATKNKEHAKVKE
-543 KKGKNPTSL
+543 KKNPTSL

-564 KEARLSPPSL
+564 KEARFSPPSL
-574 QKRADSLK
+574 QKRADPLK
-582 GKNPKNL
+582 VKNLKNP
-589 ESLREK
+589 ESIREK

-603 KPPTALKEKDSSKQ
+603 KPPTAFKEKDSSKR
-617 KEIKASTNPKEK
+617 KEIKASNNPKEK
-629 AAVKKEEKKA
+629 AAVKKEGEKKA
-639 TSENPH
+639 TSENTH
-645 EHKHERVK
+645 EHKHERAK
-653 HEKAV
+653 REKAV
-658 SQTKPEEK
+658 SQSKPEEK

-678 AQAKPTK
+678 AQAKPAK
-685 HETVK
+685 HEAIR
-690 HEKDIPLTKP
+690 HEKDVPLTKP

-727 EEKTTVKKQLKDEK
+727 EEKTTTKKQLKDEK
-741 TKVKEDP
+741 PKVKEDP

-754 SGKIRVQ
+754 SGKDRVQ
-761 NRLRKLKVHKSMGRD
+761 TRLRNLKVYKSMGPD
-776 KIQPWVLK
+776 KILPWVLK
-784 ELAEEVAMPL
+784 ELAEEAAMPL
-794 PNIFEKS
+794 SNIFEKS
-801 WQSGGVPTDWKRGN
+801 WQSGGVPTDLKKGN
-815 IIPIFKKGDK
+815 IMPIFKMGDK
-825 EEAGYDRSV
+825 EEPGNDRSV
-834 SLTPGSG
+834 SLPPVSG
-841 KIMEQLI
+841 KIMEKLL
-848 LETLLRHKLNNEMI
+848 LETLLRHKENNEMT
-862 GNSQH
+862 GDSQY
-867 GITKVKSCLTNFLSF
+867 GMTKVESCLTNFLAS
-882 YHRVTAVVDEGRATG
+882 YDRVTAVVDEGRATG
-897 IISLDLNQGTVPR
+897 IISLDLNKGTVPH

-923 EWATGWIKNWLDDHA
+923 EWVTGWIKNWLDDHA
-938 QSVEVSGAMS
+938 QSAEVSGAMS
-948 KWKAVPSG
+948 KWKAVPRG

-964 LVLFNIFIGDMDSG
+964 LVLFNIFIADMESG

-984 EFTDDTQ
+984 EFTDDSDDTDDTQ

-1002 NNTQRD
+1002 NNTQKD
-1008 LVRLERWA
+1008 LVRFERWA
-1016 QVILMKLNNAKCEV
+1016 QVILMKFNNAKCEV
-1030 LHLVWGSPKNNFRL
+1030 LHLVWRSPKNSFRL

-1049 EASAGEKDLGL
+1049 ETRAGETDLGP
-1060 LVNERLDM
+1060 VHENLDM

-1129 QVQKGVIK
+1129 QVQEGVIK
-1137 LSTGLEHISYEDRL
+1137 LSPGLEHISYEDRL
-1151 REMGHFSLEKRRL
+1151 REMGQFSLEKRRL
-1164 RGYLITIFQY
+1164 RGYLITVFQY

-1184 GHFTTACSDRENG
+1184 GLVTTACSDRENG

-1211 KVFTM
+1211 KVFTV

-1228 VVASPSLEVFKARLG
+1228 VVDSPSLEVFKARLG
-1243 GTLRYLV
+1243 RTLRYLV

>member
-1 MSLHPF
+1 MAEI
-7 SPLNVGTDP
+7 TAE
-16 RTVHLPGHMSTTT
+16 GHMSTTT

-50 VTEDLVT
+50 VTEDLLT

-82 FDLVDYKDLA
+82 FDLVDYKALA
-92 GIATYAQHCDDPC
+92 GIATYSQHCDDPC

-141 SDIVWSDDDDSDEG
+141 SDIVWSDDDDDSDEG

-179 KAHRDKPE
+179 KATHRDKPE
-187 KQDKIERKEP
+187 KQEKNERKEP

-232 EKKVLPKVTQKD
+232 EKKAPSKVTQKD
-244 APERHEKAEKKPPPK
+244 APEKHEKAEKKPPPK
-259 EEKKVKSTKVEAK
+259 EDKKVKSTKVEAK

-283 AKMTTEKVKQAETK
+283 AKTAEKVKQAETK

-347 GHKEFAPPRLLLEH
+347 GHKEFVPPRLLLEH

-367 AAIEEEKSV
+367 AAIEEEKSI
-376 VVPREVKKRKEEKKK
+376 VVPREVKTELRFLLLERKDEKKK
-391 SDEKKSMTETKV
+391 SDEKKATTETKM
-403 KEKTGTRE
+403 KEKTEKKE
-411 KAHEKTTVP
+411 KAHEKTAVP
-420 EIKKAD
+420 EIK
-426 ISVLAAKC
+426 I
-434 SSYFEFKTD
+434 T
-443 HFSCRDKKEAAV
+443 DKKEAAV

-469 PAIKKAAA
+469 PSIKKPAS
-477 PGKTT
+477 PEPHKKEKIMESGKTT

-490 VETPKL
+490 SVVTPKS
-496 KAGLEKKEAKATK
+496 KGLEKKERKATK
-509 AAVQDKPKMK
+509 AAVQDPGKEKELKP
-519 QGNPGKDKEL
+519 PATTKDKE
-529 KSPAATKVKDHAKE
+529 PAKE
-543 KKGKNPTSL
+543 KEGKNPTSL
-552 KEKVITG
+552 KEK
-559 PSNVT
+559 
-564 KEARLSPPSL
+564 
-574 QKRADSLK
+574 DSLK
-582 GKNPKNL
+582 GKNPKNP
-589 ESLREK
+589 ETLREK

-603 KPPTALKEKDSSKQ
+603 KSPATLKEKDSSKR
-617 KEIKASTNPKEK
+617 KEIKASTNHKEK
-629 AAVKKEEKKA
+629 AAVKKEGEKKA

-653 HEKAV
+653 REKAV

-678 AQAKPTK
+678 AQEKPTK
-685 HETVK
+685 HEVVR
-690 HEKDIPLTKP
+690 HEKVVPLTKP

-708 PTAEIPTSATKKPK
+708 STAEIQTSATKKPK
-722 TIKEK
+722 TTKEK
-727 EEKTTVKKQLKDEK
+727 EEKTTEKKPLKDEK
-741 TKVKEDP
+741 TKVKEDS

-754 SGKIRVQ
+754 SGKDRVQ
-761 NRLRKLKVHKSMGRD
+761 NHLWNLKVHKSMGY

-794 PNIFEKS
+794 SNIFEKS
-801 WQSGGVPTDWKRGN
+801 WQSSGAPTDLKRGN
-815 IIPIFKKGDK
+815 IIPIFKKGD
-825 EEAGYDRSV
+825 EEEPGNDRSV
-834 SLTPGSG
+834 SLTSVSG
-841 KIMEQLI
+841 KIMEQLF
-848 LETLLRHKLNNEMI
+848 LETMLRHMENHEII

-867 GITKVKSCLTNFLSF
+867 GITKVKSCLTNFLAV
-882 YHRVTAVVDEGRATG
+882 YHRVTAVVDEGKATG
-897 IISLDLNQGTVPR
+897 IVSLDLSEGTVPH
-910 DIYVSKMERRGSD
+910 DIYVSKIERRGSD
-923 EWATGWIKNWLDDHA
+923 GWATGWIKNWLDDHA

-948 KWKAVPSG
+948 KWKAMPTG
-956 VPQGSVFG
+956 VPQGSVLG

-984 EFTDDTQ
+984 DFTDDTQ
-991 MCDAVN
+991 VCDAVS
-997 TLEGR
+997 TLEGG

-1008 LVRLERWA
+1008 LVRFERWA
-1016 QVILMKLNNAKCEV
+1016 EVILMKFNNAKFEV
-1030 LHLVWGSPKNNFRL
+1030 LHLVWGSPKNNFGL

-1049 EASAGEKDLGL
+1049 ETSPGEKDLGL
-1060 LVNERLDM
+1060 LVDEKLDM
-1068 TQQCVLEVKKAVCIL
+1068 TQQCMLAVKKAVCIL
-1083 GCIKSSV
+1083 GCTKSRV
-1090 ASTSKEVILSLY
+1090 VSTSKEMIHSLY
-1102 SALVRPQL
+1102 SALVRPHL
-1110 EYCVQDWE
+1110 DYCVQDWE
-1118 PEHKKDVDMLE
+1118 PQHNKDVDVLE
-1129 QVQKGVIK
+1129 QAQEGAIK
-1137 LSTGLEHISYEDRL
+1137 SSTGLEHISYEDKL
-1151 REMGHFSLEKRRL
+1151 REMGQFSLEKRRV
-1164 RGYLITIFQY
+1164 RGYLITVFQY
-1174 LQGACKRAKE
+1174 LKGACKTAKE
-1184 GHFTTACSDRENG
+1184 GVLASACSDKTRENG
-1197 FKLKEVGFSLDIRE
+1197 FKLKEAGFSLDIRE
-1211 KVFTM
+1211 KVFTV

-1228 VVASPSLEVFKARLG
+1228 VVDSPSLEVFKARLDR
-1243 GTLRYLV
+1243 TLRYLL

>member
-1 MSLHPF
+1 MAEI
-7 SPLNVGTDP
+7 TAE
-16 RTVHLPGHMSTTT
+16 GHMSTTT

-37 SVPSSSMKVGKKS
+37 SLPSSSMRVGKKS
-50 VTEDLVT
+50 VTEDFVN

-92 GIATYAQHCDDPC
+92 GIAQHCDDPC

-179 KAHRDKPE
+179 KATQRDKPE
-187 KQDKIERKEP
+187 KQEKTERKEP

-232 EKKVLPKVTQKD
+232 EKKVPPKVTQKD
-244 APERHEKAEKKPPPK
+244 APERHEKTEKKTPPK

-283 AKMTTEKVKQAETK
+283 AKMAEKVKQAETK

-391 SDEKKSMTETKV
+391 SDEKKTMTETKV
-403 KEKTGTRE
+403 KEKTGKKE
-411 KAHEKTTVP
+411 KAHEKTSVP
-420 EIKKAD
+420 EIKKA
-426 ISVLAAKC
+426 
-434 SSYFEFKTD
+434 
-443 HFSCRDKKEAAV
+443 DKKEAAV
-455 SKELKKPAKAPAAN
+455 SKELKKPH
-469 PAIKKAAA
+469 KKEKIMES
-477 PGKTT
+477 GKTT

-490 VETPKL
+490 AVETPKS
-496 KAGLEKKEAKATK
+496 KAGLEKKEGKATK

-529 KSPAATKVKDHAKE
+529 KSPAATKNKEHAKVKE
-543 KKGKNPTSL
+543 RKNPTSL

-564 KEARLSPPSL
+564 KEARFSPPSL
-574 QKRADSLK
+574 QKRADPLK
-582 GKNPKNL
+582 VKNLKNP
-589 ESLREK
+589 ESIKEK

-603 KPPTALKEKDSSKQ
+603 KPPTAFKEKDSSKR
-617 KEIKASTNPKEK
+617 KEIKASNNPKEK
-629 AAVKKEEKKA
+629 AAVKKEGEKKA
-639 TSENPH
+639 TSENTH
-645 EHKHERVK
+645 EHKHERAK
-653 HEKAV
+653 REKAV
-658 SQTKPEEK
+658 SQSKPEEK

-678 AQAKPTK
+678 AQAKPAK
-685 HETVK
+685 HEAIR
-690 HEKDIPLTKP
+690 HEKDVPLTKP

-727 EEKTTVKKQLKDEK
+727 EEKTTTKKQLKDEK
-741 TKVKEDP
+741 PKVKEDP

-754 SGKIRVQ
+754 SGKDQVQ
-761 NRLRKLKVHKSMGRD
+761 TRLRNLKVYKSMGPD
-776 KIQPWVLK
+776 KILPWVLK
-784 ELAEEVAMPL
+784 ELAEEAAMPL
-794 PNIFEKS
+794 SNIFEKS
-801 WQSGGVPTDWKRGN
+801 WQSGGVPTDLKKGN
-815 IIPIFKKGDK
+815 IMPIFKKGDQ
-825 EEAGYDRSV
+825 EEPGNDRSV
-834 SLTPGSG
+834 SLPPVSG
-841 KIMEQLI
+841 KIMEKLL
-848 LETLLRHKLNNEMI
+848 LETLLRHKENNEMT
-862 GNSQH
+862 GDSQY
-867 GITKVKSCLTNFLSF
+867 GMTKVESCLTNFLAS
-882 YHRVTAVVDEGRATG
+882 YDRVTAVVDEGRATG
-897 IISLDLNQGTVPR
+897 IISLDLNKGTVPH

-938 QSVEVSGAMS
+938 QSAEVSGAMS
-948 KWKAVPSG
+948 KWKAVPRG

-964 LVLFNIFIGDMDSG
+964 LVLFNIFIADMESG

-984 EFTDDTQ
+984 EFTDDSDDTDDTQ

-1002 NNTQRD
+1002 NNTQKD
-1008 LVRLERWA
+1008 LVRFERWA
-1016 QVILMKLNNAKCEV
+1016 QVILMKFNNAKCEV
-1030 LHLVWGSPKNNFRL
+1030 LHLVWRSPKNSFRL

-1049 EASAGEKDLGL
+1049 ETRAGETDLGL
-1060 LVNERLDM
+1060 PVHENLDM

-1129 QVQKGVIK
+1129 QVQEGVIK
-1137 LSTGLEHISYEDRL
+1137 LSPGLEHISYEDRL
-1151 REMGHFSLEKRRL
+1151 REMGQFSLEKRRL
-1164 RGYLITIFQY
+1164 RGYLIAVFQY

-1184 GHFTTACSDRENG
+1184 GLVTTACSDRENG

-1211 KVFTM
+1211 KVFTV

-1228 VVASPSLEVFKARLG
+1228 VVDSPSLEVFKARLG
-1243 GTLRYLV
+1243 RTLRYLV

>member
-1 MSLHPF
+1 MAEI
-7 SPLNVGTDP
+7 TAE
-16 RTVHLPGHMSTTT
+16 GHMSTTT

-37 SVPSSSMKVGKKS
+37 SLPSSSMRVGKKS
-50 VTEDLVT
+50 VTEDFVN

-92 GIATYAQHCDDPC
+92 GIAQHCDDPC

-179 KAHRDKPE
+179 KATQRDKPE
-187 KQDKIERKEP
+187 KQEKTERKEP

-232 EKKVLPKVTQKD
+232 EKKVPPKVTQKD
-244 APERHEKAEKKPPPK
+244 APERHEKTEKKTPPK

-283 AKMTTEKVKQAETK
+283 AKMAEKVKQAETK

-391 SDEKKSMTETKV
+391 SDEKKTMTETKV
-403 KEKTGTRE
+403 KEKTGKKE
-411 KAHEKTTVP
+411 KAHEKTSVP
-420 EIKKAD
+420 EIKKA
-426 ISVLAAKC
+426 
-434 SSYFEFKTD
+434 
-443 HFSCRDKKEAAV
+443 DKKEAAV

-490 VETPKL
+490 
-496 KAGLEKKEAKATK
+496 GLEKKEGKATK
-509 AAVQDKPKMK
+509 AAVQD
-519 QGNPGKDKEL
+519 PGKDKEL
-529 KSPAATKVKDHAKE
+529 KSPAATKNKEHAKVKE
-543 KKGKNPTSL
+543 RKNPTSL

-564 KEARLSPPSL
+564 KEARFSPPSL
-574 QKRADSLK
+574 QKRADPLK
-582 GKNPKNL
+582 VKNLKNP
-589 ESLREK
+589 ESIKEK

-603 KPPTALKEKDSSKQ
+603 KPPTAFKEKDSSKR
-617 KEIKASTNPKEK
+617 KEIKASNNPKEK
-629 AAVKKEEKKA
+629 AAVKKEGEKKA
-639 TSENPH
+639 TSENTH
-645 EHKHERVK
+645 EHKHERAK
-653 HEKAV
+653 REKAV
-658 SQTKPEEK
+658 SQSKPEEK

-678 AQAKPTK
+678 AQAKPAK
-685 HETVK
+685 HEAIR
-690 HEKDIPLTKP
+690 HEKDVPLTKP

-727 EEKTTVKKQLKDEK
+727 EEKTTTKKQLKDEK
-741 TKVKEDP
+741 PKVKEDP

-754 SGKIRVQ
+754 SGKDQVQ
-761 NRLRKLKVHKSMGRD
+761 TRLRNLKVYKSMGPD
-776 KIQPWVLK
+776 KILPWVLK
-784 ELAEEVAMPL
+784 ELAEEAAMPL
-794 PNIFEKS
+794 SNIFEKS
-801 WQSGGVPTDWKRGN
+801 WQSGGVPTDLKKGN
-815 IIPIFKKGDK
+815 IMPIFKKGDQ
-825 EEAGYDRSV
+825 EEPGNDRSV
-834 SLTPGSG
+834 SLPPVSG
-841 KIMEQLI
+841 KIMEKLL
-848 LETLLRHKLNNEMI
+848 LETLLRHKENNEMT
-862 GNSQH
+862 GDSQY
-867 GITKVKSCLTNFLSF
+867 GMTKVESCLTNFLAS
-882 YHRVTAVVDEGRATG
+882 YDRVTAVVDEGRATG
-897 IISLDLNQGTVPR
+897 IISLDLNKGTVPH

-938 QSVEVSGAMS
+938 QSAEVSGAMS
-948 KWKAVPSG
+948 KWKAVPRG

-964 LVLFNIFIGDMDSG
+964 LVLFNIFIADMESG

-984 EFTDDTQ
+984 EFTDDSDDTDDTQ

-1002 NNTQRD
+1002 NNTQKD
-1008 LVRLERWA
+1008 LVRFERWA
-1016 QVILMKLNNAKCEV
+1016 QVILMKFNNAKCEV
-1030 LHLVWGSPKNNFRL
+1030 LHLVWRSPKNSFRL

-1049 EASAGEKDLGL
+1049 ETRAGETDLGL
-1060 LVNERLDM
+1060 PVHENLDM

-1129 QVQKGVIK
+1129 QVQEGVIK
-1137 LSTGLEHISYEDRL
+1137 LSPGLEHISYEDRL
-1151 REMGHFSLEKRRL
+1151 REMGQFSLEKRRL
-1164 RGYLITIFQY
+1164 RGYLIAVFQY

-1184 GHFTTACSDRENG
+1184 GLVTTACSDRENG

-1211 KVFTM
+1211 KVFTV

-1228 VVASPSLEVFKARLG
+1228 VVDSPSLEVFKARLG
-1243 GTLRYLV
+1243 RTLRYLV

>member
-1 MSLHPF
+1 MQRMDAVTEGLLVF
-7 SPLNVGTDP
+7 SS
-16 RTVHLPGHMSTTT
+16 GHMSTTT

-160 LKKEIQKQKTERP
+160 LKKEIQKQKMERP

-187 KQDKIERKEP
+187 KQEKIERKEP

-283 AKMTTEKVKQAETK
+283 AKTTTEKVKQAETK

-367 AAIEEEKSV
+367 AAIEE
-376 VVPREVKKRKEEKKK
+376 RKEEKKK
-391 SDEKKSMTETKV
+391 SDEKKSTTETKV
-403 KEKTGTRE
+403 KEKTGKKE
-411 KAHEKTTVP
+411 KAHEKTAVP
-420 EIKKAD
+420 EIKKA
-426 ISVLAAKC
+426 
-434 SSYFEFKTD
+434 
-443 HFSCRDKKEAAV
+443 
-455 SKELKKPAKAPAAN
+455 
-469 PAIKKAAA
+469 
-477 PGKTT
+477 GKTT

-490 VETPKL
+490 VETPTS

-529 KSPAATKVKDHAKE
+529 KSPAATKVKEHAKE
-543 KKGKNPTSL
+543 KEGKNPTSL

-582 GKNPKNL
+582 GKNPKNP

-603 KPPTALKEKDSSKQ
+603 KPPTALKEKDSSKR

-629 AAVKKEEKKA
+629 AAVKKEGEKKA

-658 SQTKPEEK
+658 SQNKPEEK

-690 HEKDIPLTKP
+690 HEKDVPLTKP

-727 EEKTTVKKQLKDEK
+727 EEKKTVKKQLKDEK

-754 SGKIRVQ
+754 SGKIRAQ
-761 NRLRKLKVHKSMGRD
+761 NRLRSLKVHKSMGPD

-841 KIMEQLI
+841 KIMERLL

-897 IISLDLNQGTVPR
+897 IISLDLNQGTVPH

-923 EWATGWIKNWLDDHA
+923 EWATGWIKNWLNDHA

-1016 QVILMKLNNAKCEV
+1016 QVILMKFNNAKCEV

-1060 LVNERLDM
+1060 LVDERLDM

-1083 GCIKSSV
+1083 GCSKSSV

-1151 REMGHFSLEKRRL
+1151 REMGQFSLEKRRL
-1164 RGYLITIFQY
+1164 RRYLITVFQY

-1211 KVFTM
+1211 KVFTV

-1228 VVASPSLEVFKARLG
+1228 VVDSPSLEVFKARLG
-1243 GTLRYLV
+1243 RTLRYLV

>member
-1 MSLHPF
+1 MAEI
-7 SPLNVGTDP
+7 TAE
-16 RTVHLPGHMSTTT
+16 GHMSTTT

-37 SVPSSSMKVGKKS
+37 SVPSSSMRVGKKS
-50 VTEDLVT
+50 VTEDFVN

-92 GIATYAQHCDDPC
+92 GIAQHCDDPC

-179 KAHRDKPE
+179 KATQRDKPE
-187 KQDKIERKEP
+187 KQEKTERKEP

-232 EKKVLPKVTQKD
+232 EKKAPPKVTQKD
-244 APERHEKAEKKPPPK
+244 APERHEKTEKKTPPK

-283 AKMTTEKVKQAETK
+283 AKMAEKVKQAETK

-391 SDEKKSMTETKV
+391 SDEKKTMTETKV
-403 KEKTGTRE
+403 KEKTGKKE
-411 KAHEKTTVP
+411 KAHEKISVP
-420 EIKKAD
+420 EIKKA
-426 ISVLAAKC
+426 
-434 SSYFEFKTD
+434 
-443 HFSCRDKKEAAV
+443 DKKEAAV
-455 SKELKKPAKAPAAN
+455 SKELKKPH
-469 PAIKKAAA
+469 KKEKIMES
-477 PGKTT
+477 GKTT

-490 VETPKL
+490 AVETPKS
-496 KAGLEKKEAKATK
+496 KAGLEKKEGKATK

-529 KSPAATKVKDHAKE
+529 KSPAATKNKEHAKVKE
-543 KKGKNPTSL
+543 KKNPTSL

-564 KEARLSPPSL
+564 KEARFSPPSL
-574 QKRADSLK
+574 QKRADPLK
-582 GKNPKNL
+582 VKNLKNP
-589 ESLREK
+589 ESIREK

-603 KPPTALKEKDSSKQ
+603 KPPTAFKEKDSSKR
-617 KEIKASTNPKEK
+617 KEIKASNNPKEK
-629 AAVKKEEKKA
+629 AAVKKEGEKKA
-639 TSENPH
+639 TSENTH
-645 EHKHERVK
+645 EHKHERAK
-653 HEKAV
+653 REKAV
-658 SQTKPEEK
+658 SQSKPEEK

-678 AQAKPTK
+678 AQAKPAK
-685 HETVK
+685 HEAIR
-690 HEKDIPLTKP
+690 HEKDVPLTKP

-727 EEKTTVKKQLKDEK
+727 EEKTTTKKQLKDEK
-741 TKVKEDP
+741 PKVKEDP

-754 SGKIRVQ
+754 SGKDRVQ
-761 NRLRKLKVHKSMGRD
+761 TRLRNLKVYKSMGPD
-776 KIQPWVLK
+776 KILPWVLK
-784 ELAEEVAMPL
+784 ELAEEAAMPL
-794 PNIFEKS
+794 SNIFEKS
-801 WQSGGVPTDWKRGN
+801 WQSGGVPTDLKKGN
-815 IIPIFKKGDK
+815 IMPIFKMGDK
-825 EEAGYDRSV
+825 EEPGNDRSV
-834 SLTPGSG
+834 SLPPVSG
-841 KIMEQLI
+841 KIMEKLL
-848 LETLLRHKLNNEMI
+848 LETLLRHKENNEMT
-862 GNSQH
+862 GDSQY
-867 GITKVKSCLTNFLSF
+867 GMTKVESCLTNFLAS
-882 YHRVTAVVDEGRATG
+882 YDRVTAVVDEGRATG
-897 IISLDLNQGTVPR
+897 IISLDLNKGTVPH

-923 EWATGWIKNWLDDHA
+923 EWVTGWIKNWLDDHA
-938 QSVEVSGAMS
+938 QSAEVSGAMS
-948 KWKAVPSG
+948 KWKAVPRG

-964 LVLFNIFIGDMDSG
+964 LVLFNIFIADMESG

-984 EFTDDTQ
+984 EFTDDSDDTDDTQ

-1002 NNTQRD
+1002 NNTQKD
-1008 LVRLERWA
+1008 LVRFERWA
-1016 QVILMKLNNAKCEV
+1016 QVILMKFNNAKCEV
-1030 LHLVWGSPKNNFRL
+1030 LHLVWRSPKNSFRL

-1049 EASAGEKDLGL
+1049 ETRAGETDLGP
-1060 LVNERLDM
+1060 VHENLDM

-1129 QVQKGVIK
+1129 QVQEGVIK
-1137 LSTGLEHISYEDRL
+1137 LSPGLEHISYEDRL
-1151 REMGHFSLEKRRL
+1151 REMGQFSLEKRRL
-1164 RGYLITIFQY
+1164 RGYLITVFQY

-1184 GHFTTACSDRENG
+1184 GLVTTACSDRENG

-1211 KVFTM
+1211 KVFTV

-1228 VVASPSLEVFKARLG
+1228 VVDSPSLEVFKARLG
-1243 GTLRYLV
+1243 RTLRYLV

>member
-1 MSLHPF
+1 MAEI
-7 SPLNVGTDP
+7 TAE
-16 RTVHLPGHMSTTT
+16 GHMSTTT

-37 SVPSSSMKVGKKS
+37 SVPSSSMRVGKKS
-50 VTEDLVT
+50 VTEDFVN

-92 GIATYAQHCDDPC
+92 GIAQHCDDPC

-179 KAHRDKPE
+179 KATQRDKPE
-187 KQDKIERKEP
+187 KQEKTERKEP

-232 EKKVLPKVTQKD
+232 EKKVPPKVTQKD
-244 APERHEKAEKKPPPK
+244 APERHEKTEKKTPPK

-283 AKMTTEKVKQAETK
+283 AKMAEKVKQAETK

-391 SDEKKSMTETKV
+391 SDEKKTMTETKV
-403 KEKTGTRE
+403 KEKTGKKE
-411 KAHEKTTVP
+411 KAHEKTSVP
-420 EIKKAD
+420 EIKKA
-426 ISVLAAKC
+426 
-434 SSYFEFKTD
+434 
-443 HFSCRDKKEAAV
+443 DKKEAAV

-490 VETPKL
+490 VETPKS
-496 KAGLEKKEAKATK
+496 KGLEKKEGKATK
-509 AAVQDKPKMK
+509 AAVQD
-519 QGNPGKDKEL
+519 PGKDKEL
-529 KSPAATKVKDHAKE
+529 KSPAATKNKEHAKVKE
-543 KKGKNPTSL
+543 RKNPTSL

-564 KEARLSPPSL
+564 KEARFSPPSL
-574 QKRADSLK
+574 QKRADPLK
-582 GKNPKNL
+582 VKNLKNP
-589 ESLREK
+589 ESIREK

-603 KPPTALKEKDSSKQ
+603 KPPTAFKEKDSSKR
-617 KEIKASTNPKEK
+617 KEIKASNNPKEK
-629 AAVKKEEKKA
+629 AAVKKEGEKKA
-639 TSENPH
+639 TSENTH
-645 EHKHERVK
+645 EHKHERAK
-653 HEKAV
+653 REKAV
-658 SQTKPEEK
+658 SQSKPEEK

-678 AQAKPTK
+678 AQAKPAK
-685 HETVK
+685 HEAIR
-690 HEKDIPLTKP
+690 HEKDVPLTKP

-727 EEKTTVKKQLKDEK
+727 EEKTTTKKQLKDEK
-741 TKVKEDP
+741 PKVKEDP

-754 SGKIRVQ
+754 SGKDRVQ
-761 NRLRKLKVHKSMGRD
+761 TRLRNLKVYKSMGPD
-776 KIQPWVLK
+776 KILPWVLK
-784 ELAEEVAMPL
+784 ELAEEAAMPL
-794 PNIFEKS
+794 SNIFEKS
-801 WQSGGVPTDWKRGN
+801 WQSGGVPTDLKKGN
-815 IIPIFKKGDK
+815 IMPIFKKGDQ
-825 EEAGYDRSV
+825 EEPGNDRSV
-834 SLTPGSG
+834 SLPPVSG
-841 KIMEQLI
+841 KIMEKLL
-848 LETLLRHKLNNEMI
+848 LETLLRHKENNEMT
-862 GNSQH
+862 GDSQY
-867 GITKVKSCLTNFLSF
+867 GMTKVESCLTNFLAS
-882 YHRVTAVVDEGRATG
+882 YDRVTAVVDEGRATG
-897 IISLDLNQGTVPR
+897 IISLDLNKGTVPH

-938 QSVEVSGAMS
+938 QSAEVSGAMS
-948 KWKAVPSG
+948 KWKAVPRG

-964 LVLFNIFIGDMDSG
+964 LVLFNIFIADMESG

-984 EFTDDTQ
+984 EFTDDSDDTQ

-1002 NNTQRD
+1002 NNTQKD
-1008 LVRLERWA
+1008 LVRFERWA
-1016 QVILMKLNNAKCEV
+1016 QVILMKFNNAKCEV
-1030 LHLVWGSPKNNFRL
+1030 LHLVWRSPKNSFRL

-1049 EASAGEKDLGL
+1049 ETRAGETDLGL
-1060 LVNERLDM
+1060 PVHENLDM

-1129 QVQKGVIK
+1129 QVQEGVIK
-1137 LSTGLEHISYEDRL
+1137 LSPGLEHISYEDRL
-1151 REMGHFSLEKRRL
+1151 REMGQFSLEKRRL
-1164 RGYLITIFQY
+1164 RGYLIAVFQY

-1184 GHFTTACSDRENG
+1184 GLVTTACSDRENG
-1197 FKLKEVGFSLDIRE
+1197 FKLKDVGFSLDIRE
-1211 KVFTM
+1211 KVFTV

-1228 VVASPSLEVFKARLG
+1228 VVDSPSLEVFKARLG
-1243 GTLRYLV
+1243 RTLRYLV

>member
-1 MSLHPF
+1 MAEI
-7 SPLNVGTDP
+7 TAE
-16 RTVHLPGHMSTTT
+16 GHMSTTT

-37 SVPSSSMKVGKKS
+37 SLPSSSMRVGKKS
-50 VTEDLVT
+50 VTEDFVN

-92 GIATYAQHCDDPC
+92 GIAQHCDDPC

-179 KAHRDKPE
+179 KATQRDKPE
-187 KQDKIERKEP
+187 KQEKTERKEP

-232 EKKVLPKVTQKD
+232 EKKVPPKVTQKD
-244 APERHEKAEKKPPPK
+244 APERHEKTEKKTPP
-259 EEKKVKSTKVEAK
+259 
-272 VKKEVKDGKGE
+272 
-283 AKMTTEKVKQAETK
+283 
-297 TTETGLIKAKTKVKE
+297 
-312 EKALQT
+312 
-318 VTKSDKKDQYAFCRY
+318 KDQYAFCRY

-391 SDEKKSMTETKV
+391 SDEKKTMTETKV
-403 KEKTGTRE
+403 KEKTGKKE
-411 KAHEKTTVP
+411 KAHEKTSVP
-420 EIKKAD
+420 EIKKA
-426 ISVLAAKC
+426 
-434 SSYFEFKTD
+434 
-443 HFSCRDKKEAAV
+443 DKKEAAV

-477 PGKTT
+477 PEPHKKEKIMESGKTT

-490 VETPKL
+490 AVETPKS
-496 KAGLEKKEAKATK
+496 KAGLEKKEGKATK

-529 KSPAATKVKDHAKE
+529 KSPAATKNKEHAKVKE
-543 KKGKNPTSL
+543 RKNPTSL

-564 KEARLSPPSL
+564 KEARFSPPSL
-574 QKRADSLK
+574 QKRADPLK
-582 GKNPKNL
+582 VKNLKNP
-589 ESLREK
+589 ESIKEK

-603 KPPTALKEKDSSKQ
+603 KPPTAFKEKDSSKR
-617 KEIKASTNPKEK
+617 KEIKASNNPKEK
-629 AAVKKEEKKA
+629 AAVKKEGEKKA
-639 TSENPH
+639 TSENTH
-645 EHKHERVK
+645 EHKHERAK
-653 HEKAV
+653 REKAV
-658 SQTKPEEK
+658 SQSKPEEK

-678 AQAKPTK
+678 AQAKPAK
-685 HETVK
+685 HEAIR
-690 HEKDIPLTKP
+690 HEKDVPLTKP

-727 EEKTTVKKQLKDEK
+727 EEKTTTKKQLKDEK
-741 TKVKEDP
+741 PKVKEDP

-754 SGKIRVQ
+754 SGKDQVQ
-761 NRLRKLKVHKSMGRD
+761 TRLRNLKVYKSMGPD
-776 KIQPWVLK
+776 KILPWVLK
-784 ELAEEVAMPL
+784 ELAEEAAMPL
-794 PNIFEKS
+794 SNIFEKS
-801 WQSGGVPTDWKRGN
+801 WQSGGVPTDLKKGN
-815 IIPIFKKGDK
+815 IMPIFKKGDQ
-825 EEAGYDRSV
+825 EEPGNDRSV
-834 SLTPGSG
+834 SLPPVSG
-841 KIMEQLI
+841 KIMEKLL
-848 LETLLRHKLNNEMI
+848 LETLLRHKENNEMT
-862 GNSQH
+862 GDSQY
-867 GITKVKSCLTNFLSF
+867 GMTKVESCLTNFLAS
-882 YHRVTAVVDEGRATG
+882 YDRVTAVVDEGRATG
-897 IISLDLNQGTVPR
+897 IISLDLNKGTVPH

-938 QSVEVSGAMS
+938 QSAEVSGAMS
-948 KWKAVPSG
+948 KWKAVPRG

-964 LVLFNIFIGDMDSG
+964 LVLFNIFIADMESG

-984 EFTDDTQ
+984 EFTDDSDDTDDTQ

-1002 NNTQRD
+1002 NNTQKD
-1008 LVRLERWA
+1008 LVRFERWA
-1016 QVILMKLNNAKCEV
+1016 QVILMKFNNAKCEV
-1030 LHLVWGSPKNNFRL
+1030 LHLVWRSPKNSFRL

-1049 EASAGEKDLGL
+1049 ETRAGETDLGL
-1060 LVNERLDM
+1060 PVHENLDM

-1129 QVQKGVIK
+1129 QVQEGVIK
-1137 LSTGLEHISYEDRL
+1137 LSPGLEHISYEDRL
-1151 REMGHFSLEKRRL
+1151 REMGQFSLEKRRL
-1164 RGYLITIFQY
+1164 RGYLIAVFQY

-1184 GHFTTACSDRENG
+1184 GLVTTACSDRENG

-1211 KVFTM
+1211 KVFTV

-1228 VVASPSLEVFKARLG
+1228 VVDSPSLEVFKARLG
-1243 GTLRYLV
+1243 RTLRYLV

>member
-1 MSLHPF
+1 MAEITAEGP
-7 SPLNVGTDP
+7 
-16 RTVHLPGHMSTTT
+16 MSTTT

-50 VTEDLVT
+50 VTEDFVN

-92 GIATYAQHCDDPC
+92 GIATYSQHCDDPC

-179 KAHRDKPE
+179 KATHRDKPE
-187 KQDKIERKEP
+187 KQEKIERKEP

-232 EKKVLPKVTQKD
+232 EKKAPSKVTQKD

-283 AKMTTEKVKQAETK
+283 AKGTTEKVKQAETK

-367 AAIEEEKSV
+367 AAIEEEKSA

-391 SDEKKSMTETKV
+391 SDEKKTMTETKV
-403 KEKTGTRE
+403 KEKTGKKE
-411 KAHEKTTVP
+411 KAHEKTAVP
-420 EIKKAD
+420 EIKK
-426 ISVLAAKC
+426 S
-434 SSYFEFKTD
+434 
-443 HFSCRDKKEAAV
+443 DKKEAAV

-477 PGKTT
+477 PEPHKKEKTMEYGKTT
-482 KKEAKVHA
+482 KKEEKVHAA
-490 VETPKL
+490 VETPKS
-496 KAGLEKKEAKATK
+496 KGLEKKEGKATK
-509 AAVQDKPKMK
+509 AAVQDKPKLK
-519 QGNPGKDKEL
+519 QGNPGKGKEL
-529 KSPAATKVKDHAKE
+529 KSPAATKDKEHAKE
-543 KKGKNPTSL
+543 KEGKNPTSL
-552 KEKVITG
+552 KVIAG

-564 KEARLSPPSL
+564 KEARLSSPNL

-582 GKNPKNL
+582 VKNPKNP
-589 ESLREK
+589 ESIREK

-603 KPPTALKEKDSSKQ
+603 KPPTALKEKDSSKR
-617 KEIKASTNPKEK
+617 KEIKVSTNPKEK
-629 AAVKKEEKKA
+629 AAVKKEGDKKA

-653 HEKAV
+653 REKAV

-678 AQAKPTK
+678 AQPKPAK
-685 HETVK
+685 HEAVR
-690 HEKDIPLTKP
+690 HEKVVPLTKP

-727 EEKTTVKKQLKDEK
+727 EEKTTAKKQLKDEK
-741 TKVKEDP
+741 PKVKEDP

-754 SGKIRVQ
+754 SGKDRVQ
-761 NRLRKLKVHKSMGRD
+761 NRLRNLKVYKSMGPD

-794 PNIFEKS
+794 SNIFEKS

-815 IIPIFKKGDK
+815 IVPIFKKGDK
-825 EEAGYDRSV
+825 EEPGNDGSV
-834 SLTPGSG
+834 SLPPVSG
-841 KIMEQLI
+841 KIMEQLL
-848 LETLLRHKLNNEMI
+848 LETLQRHKENNEMI

-867 GITKVKSCLTNFLSF
+867 GITEVKSCLKNFLAF
-882 YHRVTAVVDEGRATG
+882 YDRVTAVVDEGRATG
-897 IISLDLNQGTVPR
+897 IISLDLNKGTVPH

-938 QSVEVSGAMS
+938 QSVEVSGAVS

-964 LVLFNIFIGDMDSG
+964 LVLFNIFIGEMESG

-984 EFTDDTQ
+984 EFTDDNQ
-991 MCDAVN
+991 VCDAVN

-1016 QVILMKLNNAKCEV
+1016 QVILMKFNNAKCEV
-1030 LHLVWGSPKNNFRL
+1030 LHLVWRSPKDSFRL

-1049 EASAGEKDLGL
+1049 ETSTGEKDVGL
-1060 LVNERLDM
+1060 LVHEKLDM

-1090 ASTSKEVILSLY
+1090 ASPSKEVILSLY

-1110 EYCVQDWE
+1110 EYCVLDWE
-1118 PEHKKDVDMLE
+1118 PEHKKDVGMLE
-1129 QVQKGVIK
+1129 QVQEGVIK

-1151 REMGHFSLEKRRL
+1151 REMGQFSLEKRKL
-1164 RGYLITIFQY
+1164 RGYLITVFQY
-1174 LQGACKRAKE
+1174 LKGACKRAK
-1184 GHFTTACSDRENG
+1184 GGLFTAACSDRESG
-1197 FKLKEVGFSLDIRE
+1197 FKLKEVGFSVDIRE
-1211 KVFTM
+1211 KVFTV

-1228 VVASPSLEVFKARLG
+1228 VVDSPSLEVFKARLG
-1243 GTLRYLV
+1243 RTLRYLV